1 MEINIY
7 KQSGTIRVIV
17 SPADSSATNEELMS
31 DTVLTLSFTHYEY
44 IRLKVNDYVDFLG
57 KRYWLLKN
65 YRPVKKSSIEY
76 QYDVKFYGIESKLKK
91 ALVLKMVDG
100 DNSTAFSLND
110 SPAQHL
116 QLIVDNMNRITGS
129 AVWRIGQVV
138 DSENVNIEYDCIS
151 CFDGLGK
158 LAETVKT
165 EWWVEGYTMNLCR
178 CEHGDMLELGYGKGL
193 LNVSKDSND
202 NVPFFTR
209 LYPIG
214 STRNIDPK
222 VYGSNRLRLPGGA
235 RYVEQN
241 TDLGIVEY
249 SEEAAFQH
257 IYPRRIGHV
266 GVVRHERRT
275 IDGEEREIY
284 FFTDPE
290 LPFNPD
296 DYQIAGKVLMMK
308 FQSGELNGQEF
319 EVNWHA
325 DTKEFEIINQ
335 YPYENQQLPGGK
347 LIPHTGDEC
356 VLYNLRMP
364 EEYYP
369 LAEEELAD
377 TVAVFLKKYSIDTAV
392 YKAPTDY
399 IYFAERE
406 INLKLGRR
414 VRLYSEY
421 FDSGYQDSR
430 VVSISRKLNNPT
442 EMNIGCSLAVS
453 STKQRKMEN
462 NITEIQAAFKEQLKK
477 DVLQVLKSWDSADP
491 SEYNVFSAR
500 RSMREFLL
508 KNQPDEAKAYINF
521 QRALGV
527 CGKLFNDILRV
538 GDKLEASNQSVYSSL
553 RTDKEIEAAI
563 EELGDIYLRKDIEDT
578 ARELIHFLKGIDV
591 KGAGVFHDS
600 LNSPDFLSGFL
611 NGKGWAI
618 LIREVMNVAGAK
630 EKKSYA
636 EFDEVT
642 IRGALRVFE
651 MIINQLK
658 GEGDNSVFSG
668 MMKVD
673 HVDLDNKKIFLDTG
687 GGLLY
692 NPFWV
697 NDCLECQ
704 RYGGRPSAGND
715 YNVTKHYEL
724 VVSGTGMGSDSDGE
738 NRLDWITYNTFS
750 GNEADIKKGDV
761 LVRMD
766 NLTNPDRKGIIMNTT
781 VGAFAPY
788 IDVLYGAKTDPDD
801 AVKSRVGNLAGIYNT
816 WFGWLKGFGAFIQ
829 NLYAIGEFHFQNG
842 ENIQTR
848 LDMMEN
854 LFRVDMQNKAYNMSE
869 KDNFLKN
876 ASFTENMDGWQREN
890 VIRAYTAG
898 GKLLMFNRNLFAE
911 KEKVASIVNL
921 EGRNVL
927 RIKNS
932 GIRQANADVR
942 KPEPATSVLYLT
954 FKYICK
960 SAGTLTVGFEG
971 SAQGEGR
978 LPFVQVEL
986 AESIETESL
995 EYTGTWDGVGDFV
1008 LKFTG
1013 DVYIDVLAL
1022 TNRPLDDFKIEVG
1035 TKFEQTAE
1043 KIALLGERIDHT
1055 NKTVTDLGIELN
1067 AAKESIRLWGEKT
1080 DKINATVTQIGLDL
1094 DMTREKLDLY
1104 VKKTDDINN
1113 SVADLGLR
1121 MKAAEGELEL
1131 FSKFE
1136 NKANG
1141 LLTSLGT
1148 RMNSAEGTLETYA
1161 TRLNNLD
1168 GTVVSLGTRMNVAEG
1183 TLETYATR
1191 LNSLNGTTISLGNRM
1206 SAAEGTLNTYVNKTN
1221 TLDGSLTSL
1230 GTRMNAVE
1238 KKFTNYVLTDT
1249 FRAAV
1254 GDINVTLNR
1263 HWSAIEQTDR
1273 NLLLSI
1279 NKSTGYPLNKDI
1291 KFLKGLN
1298 GISRYNNSGGETVT
1312 VKRLCVYSGN
1322 AIPSGSNYP
1331 AIGWTTDTV
1340 RATHVGDV
1348 FYNSSSGKW
1357 YSYTSSY
1364 TWQEG
1369 TPEFGTVS
1377 TEQEAIIRI
1386 KKIAGS
1392 SSPGLGGFTFNTQTR
1407 ANAVFEVRF
1416 TAKIPT
1422 GYQLNF
1428 ASNATGNNSRTM
1440 WITDSVGTDGWKEYR
1455 YQVFC
1460 GDSGSFSTTNFF
1472 YLTKDVP
1479 TGQTNDDYNTTVT
1492 WYLKEATVF
1501 DLSGYEDPVTY
1512 INLTE
1517 DLAKIKAKRI
1527 EFEGLVTAN
1536 EYFKILEDGSVESR
1550 KGTFKNVIVQ
1560 GSIRSPFVRETDS
1573 IVIGGEQS
1581 THDNVAALAGGGG
1594 WVTAGELE
1602 WDINQSGRRMCI
1614 TNYRWGNQISEGVIE
1629 YDAPSGKYFYE
1640 DGIGKIKLSLS
1651 RECVELMGYGT
1662 STQFYGWI
1670 VLNRINLMTSKRYGR
1685 KLNVLAQGIV
1695 SGNNKGASI
1704 NYKTFDGTT
1713 LSVTRNGEGIYTV
1726 YIPSVWGL
1734 LSGSYLVMLSG
1745 YGYAYNATSDIKAT
1759 LFSTDATSFVVHTS
1773 DDASRNDGSF
1783 MFQIINLNDWN

>member
-1 MEINIY
+1 MEVNIY
-7 KQSGTIRVIV
+7 KQNGTIRATV
-17 SPADSSATNEELMS
+17 SPADSAATNEELMA

-116 QLIVDNMNRITGS
+116 QLFVDNMNRITGS
-129 AVWRIGQVV
+129 DVWAIGQVV
-138 DSENVNIEYDCIS
+138 DSENVNIEYDCVS

-158 LAETVKT
+158 LADATKT
-165 EWWVEGYTMNLCR
+165 EWWVEGYTLNLCR
-178 CEHGDMLELGYGKGL
+178 CEHGDMLELGYGQGL

-202 NVPFFTR
+202 NAPFFTR

-222 VYGSNRLRLPGGA
+222 VYGGSRLHLPGGA
-235 RYVEQN
+235 QYVEQN
-241 TDLGIVEY
+241 TDLGVVEY
-249 SEEAAFQH
+249 SEETAFSG
-257 IYPRRIGHV
+257 IYPRRVGQV
-266 GVVRHERRT
+266 GVVRHEPRT
-275 IDGEEREIY
+275 IEGEEREIY
-284 FFTDPE
+284 YFTDPG
-290 LPFNPD
+290 LTFNPN
-296 DYQIAGKVLMMK
+296 DYEIGGLVKMVK
-308 FQSGELNGQEF
+308 FQSGELNGQDF
-319 EVNWHA
+319 EVNWNN

-347 LIPHTGDEC
+347 LIPHTGNDY

-364 EEYYP
+364 EEYYG
-369 LAEEELAD
+369 LAEKELAD
-377 TVAVFLKKYSIDTAV
+377 AVTEYLKTYSIDTAV

-399 IYFAERE
+399 VYFMEKE

-453 STKQRKMEN
+453 STKLSKMEN
-462 NITEIQAAFKEQLKK
+462 NITEIQAAFKEQLNK
-477 DVLQVLKSWDSADP
+477 DVLQILKSWDSADP

-521 QRALGV
+521 MRGLGV

-563 EELGDIYLRKDIEDT
+563 EELGDKFLRKDIEDT

-673 HVDLDNKKIFLDTG
+673 HVDLENKKIYFDTG

-697 NDCLECQ
+697 DDCLECQ

-724 VVSGTGMGSDSDGE
+724 VVSGTGMGSDTDGE

-750 GNEADIKKGDV
+750 GNVADIKKGDV

-788 IDVLYGAKTDPDD
+788 IDVLYGAKTDPDN
-801 AVKSRVGNLAGIYNT
+801 AVKSRVGNLAGIYNA

-854 LFRVDMQNKAYNMSE
+854 LFRVDMQNKTYNMSE

-876 ASFTENMDGWQREN
+876 ASFTENLDGWQREN
-890 VIRAYTAG
+890 LIRAYTAG

-921 EGRNVL
+921 DGRNML

-954 FKYICK
+954 FKFICQ

-971 SAQGEGR
+971 STQGEGR

-986 AESIETESL
+986 AENIETQSL

-1013 DVYIDVLAL
+1013 DIYIDVLAL

-1055 NKTVTDLGIELN
+1055 DKTVTDLGIELN
-1067 AAKESIRLWGEKT
+1067 AAEESIRVWGEKT
-1080 DKINATVTQIGLDL
+1080 DKINSTVTQIGIDL
-1094 DMTREKLDLY
+1094 DMAEEKLNLY

-1113 SVADLGLR
+1113 TVADLGLR

-1136 NKANG
+1136 DKANG
-1141 LLTSLGT
+1141 LFTSLGT

-1161 TRLNNLD
+1161 TRLNSLD
-1168 GTVVSLGTRMNVAEG
+1168 
-1183 TLETYATR
+1183 
-1191 LNSLNGTTISLGNRM
+1191 GTTISLGNRM
-1206 SAAEGTLNTYVNKTN
+1206 STAEGTLNTYVNKTN
-1221 TLDGSLTSL
+1221 AIDGSLTSM

-1249 FRAAV
+1249 FNGTV

-1279 NKSTGYPLNKDI
+1279 NKSTGYPLNKDV

-1298 GISRYNNSGGETVT
+1298 GISRYNNSGGEAVTVT
-1312 VKRLCVYSGN
+1312 RYETATNSGVFQ
-1322 AIPSGSNYP
+1322 
-1331 AIGWTTDTV
+1331 V
-1340 RATHVGDV
+1340 RIQKVVG
-1348 FYNSSSGKW
+1348 N
-1357 YSYTSSY
+1357 
-1364 TWQEG
+1364 
-1369 TPEFGTVS
+1369 
-1377 TEQEAIIRI
+1377 
-1386 KKIAGS
+1386 
-1392 SSPGLGGFTFNTQTR
+1392 SSPGLGGFTFNTPTR
-1407 ANAVFEVRF
+1407 QNAVFEARF
-1416 TAKIPT
+1416 TANIPV
-1422 GYQLNF
+1422 GYRLNF
-1428 ASNATGNNSRTM
+1428 ASNATGDGGRSQ
-1440 WITDSVGTDGWKEYR
+1440 WITDNAGTGGWKEYR

-1460 GDSGSFSTTNFF
+1460 GASGSFSTTNFF

-1479 TGQTNDDYNTTVT
+1479 TGQTNNDYNTAVT
-1492 WYLKEATVF
+1492 WYLNEGTVF

-1527 EFEGLVTAN
+1527 ELEGLVTVN
-1536 EYFKILEDGSVESR
+1536 SKFKILQDGTIEAVDGKFS
-1550 KGTFKNVIVQ
+1550 GTLSGVTGSFKSLNCVNSEGKTVGGISFGSDGKMWFSGDMYHQ
-1560 GSIRSPFVRETDS
+1560 G
-1573 IVIGGEQS
+1573 
-1581 THDNVAALAGGGG
+1581 
-1594 WVTAGELE
+1594 
-1602 WDINQSGRRMCI
+1602 WDYTKNR
-1614 TNYRWGNQISEGVIE
+1614 NYRLYSTNIWCRGNFGASSRNTLVVLGS
-1629 YDAPSGKYFYE
+1629 YGYFYVNGLNTE
-1640 DGIGKIKLSLS
+1640 TGKVYVSLVS
-1651 RECVELMGYGT
+1651 AQSSNNETYYIIPLYGT
-1662 STQFYGWI
+1662 SGDAAGFPVDLVIIRTTGTYRYLLSGDKSQRVTVVNAHDQNNNIYIYSNGGKVQWNGGEIADCRNIEDFMTPVPATNLLGRGWI
-1670 VLNRINLMTSKRYGR
+1670 V
-1685 KLNVLAQGIV
+1685 
-1695 SGNNKGASI
+1695 GAFRDS
-1704 NYKTFDGTT
+1704 NW
-1713 LSVTRNGEGIYTV
+1713 S
-1726 YIPSVWGL
+1726 
-1734 LSGSYLVMLSG
+1734 
-1745 YGYAYNATSDIKAT
+1745 
-1759 LFSTDATSFVVHTS
+1759 
-1773 DDASRNDGSF
+1773 
-1783 MFQIINLNDWN
+1783 

>member
-1 MEINIY
+1 MEVNIY
-7 KQSGTIRVIV
+7 KQNGTVRAVV
-17 SPADSSATNEELMS
+17 SPADSAATNEELMA
-31 DTVLTLSFTHYEY
+31 DTVLTLSFTHYDY

-116 QLIVDNMNRITGS
+116 QLFVDNMNRITGTD
-129 AVWRIGQVV
+129 VWRIGQVV

-158 LAETVKT
+158 LAEATKT

-178 CEHGDMLELGYGKGL
+178 CEHGDMLELGYGNGL

-202 NVPFFTR
+202 NAPFFTR

-222 VYGSNRLRLPGGA
+222 VYGSSRLHLPGSA
-235 RYVEQN
+235 QYVEQN

-249 SEEAAFQH
+249 SEETAFSD
-257 IYPRRIGHV
+257 IYPRRVGQV
-266 GVVRHERRT
+266 GVVRHEPRT
-275 IDGEEREIY
+275 IEGEEREIY
-284 FFTDPE
+284 YFTDPG
-290 LPFNPD
+290 LTFNPN
-296 DYQIAGKVLMMK
+296 DYEIGGLVKMVK
-308 FQSGELNGQEF
+308 FQSGELNGQDF
-319 EVNWHA
+319 EVNWNSE
-325 DTKEFEIINQ
+325 TKEFEIINQ

-347 LIPHTGDEC
+347 LIPKTGNDY
-356 VLYNLRMP
+356 VLYNVRMP
-364 EEYYP
+364 EEYYR
-369 LAEEELAD
+369 LAEEELAAA
-377 TVAVFLKKYSIDTAV
+377 VAEYLKTYSIDTAV

-399 IYFAERE
+399 IYFLEKE
-406 INLKLGRR
+406 ISLKLGRR

-421 FDSGYQDSR
+421 FDNGYQDSR
-430 VVSISRKLNNPT
+430 VVSISRKVNNPT

-453 STKQRKMEN
+453 STKLSKMEN
-462 NITEIQAAFKEQLKK
+462 NITEIQAAFKEQLNK

-500 RSMREFLL
+500 RSMKEFLL

-563 EELGDIYLRKDIEDT
+563 EELGDKYLRKDIEDT
-578 ARELIHFLKGIDV
+578 AKELIHFLKGIDV

-673 HVDLDNKKIFLDTG
+673 HVDLENKKIYLDTG

-715 YNVTKHYEL
+715 YNVTKHYEM
-724 VVSGTGMGSDSDGE
+724 VVSDTGMGSDTDGE

-750 GNEADIKKGDV
+750 GNVADIEKGDV

-788 IDVLYGAKTDPDD
+788 IDVLYGAKTDPDN

-829 NLYAIGEFHFQNG
+829 NLYAIGEFHFKNG

-854 LFRVDMQNKAYNMSE
+854 LFRVDMQNKTYNMSE

-876 ASFTENMDGWQREN
+876 ASFTENMDGWKREN

-921 EGRNVL
+921 DGRNVL

-932 GIRQANADVR
+932 GIRQVNADVR
-942 KPEPATSVLYLT
+942 KPEPATSALYLT

-971 SAQGEGR
+971 SAQGDGR

-986 AESIETESL
+986 SESVETQSL

-1022 TNRPLDDFKIEVG
+1022 TNRPLEDFKIEVG

-1055 NKTVTDLGIELN
+1055 DKTVTDLGIELN
-1067 AAKESIRLWGEKT
+1067 AAEESIRLWGEKT
-1080 DKINATVTQIGLDL
+1080 DKINATVTQIGIDL
-1094 DMTREKLDLY
+1094 DMAEAKLDLY
-1104 VKKTDDINN
+1104 VTKTDDINN
-1113 SVADLGLR
+1113 TVADLGLR
-1121 MKAAEGELEL
+1121 MKAAEGELDL

-1136 NKANG
+1136 DKANG
-1141 LLTSLGT
+1141 LLTNLGT
-1148 RMNSAEGTLETYA
+1148 RMNSAEGTLE
-1161 TRLNNLD
+1161 N
-1168 GTVVSLGTRMNVAEG
+1168 
-1183 TLETYATR
+1183 YATR
-1191 LNSLNGTTISLGNRM
+1191 LNSLDGTTTSLGNRM
-1206 SAAEGTLNTYVNKTN
+1206 NAAEGTLNTYVNKTN
-1221 TLDGSLTSL
+1221 AIDGSLTSM

-1249 FRAAV
+1249 FNGTV

-1279 NKSTGYPLNKDI
+1279 NKSTGYPLNKDV
-1291 KFLKGLN
+1291 KFVKGMN
-1298 GISRYNNSGGETVT
+1298 GVSRYNNSGGEAVT
-1312 VKRLCVYSGN
+1312 VKRLCIHSGSSV
-1322 AIPSGSNYP
+1322 PSGSNYP
-1331 AIGWTTDTV
+1331 AAGWTTDAV

-1357 YSYTSSY
+1357 YSYTTSY

-1369 TPEFGTVS
+1369 NPEFGTVS

-1386 KKIAGS
+1386 KKVAGS
-1392 SSPGLGGFTFNTQTR
+1392 SSPGLGGSTFSTLTR
-1407 ANAVFEVRF
+1407 ADAVFEARF
-1416 TAKIPT
+1416 TAKIPA
-1422 GYQLNF
+1422 GYRLNF
-1428 ASNATGNNSRTM
+1428 ASNGTGDGGRSQ
-1440 WITDSVGTDGWKEYR
+1440 WITDNAGTGGWKEYR
-1455 YQVFC
+1455 HQVFC
-1460 GDSGSFSTTNFF
+1460 GASGSFSSTNFF

-1479 TGQTNDDYNTTVT
+1479 TGQTNNDYNTAVT

-1527 EFEGLVTAN
+1527 ELEGLITAN
-1536 EYFKILEDGSVESR
+1536 DNFKVLLDGSIETKNAKIAGYIYCPFISIDESDA
-1550 KGTFKNVIVQ
+1550 ILQ
-1560 GSIRSPFVRETDS
+1560 GSAAMWQNTYLLNTNLYLDVTFNTVILPVAERYAGARVLLMDSHFIKTRTWTPPTRIKTQDGSAIYSGLFCSMSSNKTHAADYITIDAGVVELILQKIPDRNYITGET
-1573 IVIGGEQS
+1573 IEY
-1581 THDNVAALAGGGG
+1581 T
-1594 WVTAGELE
+1594 
-1602 WDINQSGRRMCI
+1602 
-1614 TNYRWGNQISEGVIE
+1614 YRWVLISNSCRDLFL
-1629 YDAPSGKYFYE
+1629 DADY
-1640 DGIGKIKLSLS
+1640 
-1651 RECVELMGYGT
+1651 
-1662 STQFYGWI
+1662 
-1670 VLNRINLMTSKRYGR
+1670 
-1685 KLNVLAQGIV
+1685 
-1695 SGNNKGASI
+1695 
-1704 NYKTFDGTT
+1704 
-1713 LSVTRNGEGIYTV
+1713 
-1726 YIPSVWGL
+1726 
-1734 LSGSYLVMLSG
+1734 
-1745 YGYAYNATSDIKAT
+1745 
-1759 LFSTDATSFVVHTS
+1759 
-1773 DDASRNDGSF
+1773 
-1783 MFQIINLNDWN
+1783 

>member
-7 KQSGTIRVIV
+7 KQNGTIRATV
-17 SPADSSATNEELMS
+17 SPADSAATNEELMS

-116 QLIVDNMNRITGS
+116 QLFVDNMNRITGS
-129 AVWRIGQVV
+129 DVWAIGQVV
-138 DSENVNIEYDCIS
+138 DSANVNIEYDCVS

-158 LAETVKT
+158 LAEATKT
-165 EWWVEGYTMNLCR
+165 EWWVEGYTLNLCR
-178 CEHGDMLELGYGKGL
+178 CEHGDMLELGYGMGL

-202 NVPFFTR
+202 NAPFFTR

-214 STRNIDPK
+214 STRNIDSK
-222 VYGSNRLRLPGGA
+222 TYGSSRLHLPGGA
-235 RYVEQN
+235 QYVEQN

-249 SEEAAFQH
+249 SEEAAFSG
-257 IYPRRIGHV
+257 IYPRRVGQV
-266 GVVRHERRT
+266 GVVRHEART
-275 IDGEEREIY
+275 IEGEEREIY
-284 FFTDPE
+284 FFTDPG
-290 LPFNPD
+290 LTFNPN
-296 DYQIAGKVLMMK
+296 DYEIGGLVKMVK
-308 FQSGELNGQEF
+308 FQSGELNGQDF
-319 EVNWHA
+319 EVNWNN

-335 YPYENQQLPGGK
+335 YPYENQQLPGGR
-347 LIPHTGDEC
+347 LIPHTGNDY
-356 VLYNLRMP
+356 VLYNIRMP
-364 EEYYP
+364 EEYYR
-369 LAEEELAD
+369 LAEKELAD
-377 TVAVFLKKYSIDTAV
+377 AVAEFLKTYSIDTAV

-399 IYFAERE
+399 IYFQEKE

-430 VVSISRKLNNPT
+430 VVSISRKVNNPT

-453 STKQRKMEN
+453 STKLSKMEN
-462 NITEIQAAFKEQLKK
+462 NITEIQAAFKEQLNK

-521 QRALGV
+521 MRGLGV

-563 EELGDIYLRKDIEDT
+563 EELDDKYLRKDIEDT

-600 LNSPDFLSGFL
+600 VNSPDFLSGFL

-618 LIREVMNVAGAK
+618 LMREVLNVAGAK

-651 MIINQLK
+651 LIINQLK

-673 HVDLDNKKIFLDTG
+673 HVDLENKKIYFDTG

-697 NDCLECQ
+697 DDCLECQ
-704 RYGGRPSAGND
+704 RFGGRPSAGND

-724 VVSGTGMGSDSDGE
+724 VVSATGMGSDSDGE

-766 NLTNPDRKGIIMNTT
+766 NLTNSDRKGIIMNTT

-788 IDVLYGAKTDPDD
+788 IDVLYGAKTDPNN

-829 NLYAIGEFHFQNG
+829 NLYAIGEFHFKNG

-854 LFRVDMQNKAYNMSE
+854 LFRVDMQNKTYNMSE

-876 ASFTENMDGWQREN
+876 ASFTENLDGWAREN
-890 VIRAYTAG
+890 VIRTYTAG
-898 GKLLMFNRNLFAE
+898 GKLLMFNRNLYAQ
-911 KEKVASIVNL
+911 KEKVAGIVNL
-921 EGRNVL
+921 DGRNML

-978 LPFVQVEL
+978 LPFIQAEL
-986 AESIETESL
+986 TESVETESL

-1022 TNRPLDDFKIEVG
+1022 TNRPLEDFKIEVG

-1043 KIALLGERIDHT
+1043 KIALLGERIDNT
-1055 NKTVTDLGIELN
+1055 NKTVTNLGIELN
-1067 AAKESIRLWGEKT
+1067 AANENIRLWGEKT
-1080 DKINATVTQIGLDL
+1080 DKINSTVTQIGIDL
-1094 DMTREKLDLY
+1094 DMAEETLGLY

-1113 SVADLGLR
+1113 TVADLGLR
-1121 MKAAEGELEL
+1121 MQAAEGELEL

-1136 NKANG
+1136 DKANG
-1141 LLTSLGT
+1141 LFTNLGT

-1161 TRLNNLD
+1161 TRLNSLD
-1168 GTVVSLGTRMNVAEG
+1168 GT
-1183 TLETYATR
+1183 
-1191 LNSLNGTTISLGNRM
+1191 TTSLGNRM
-1206 SAAEGTLNTYVNKTN
+1206 SAAEGTLTTYVNKTN
-1221 TLDGSLTSL
+1221 AIDGSLTSM
-1230 GTRMNAVE
+1230 GSRMNAVE

-1249 FRAAV
+1249 FNGTV

-1279 NKSTGYPLNKDI
+1279 NKATGYPLNKDV
-1291 KFLKGLN
+1291 KFVKGMN

-1312 VKRLCVYSGN
+1312 VTRYETAANSGVFQ
-1322 AIPSGSNYP
+1322 
-1331 AIGWTTDTV
+1331 V
-1340 RATHVGDV
+1340 RIQKVVG
-1348 FYNSSSGKW
+1348 N
-1357 YSYTSSY
+1357 
-1364 TWQEG
+1364 
-1369 TPEFGTVS
+1369 
-1377 TEQEAIIRI
+1377 
-1386 KKIAGS
+1386 
-1392 SSPGLGGFTFNTQTR
+1392 SSPGLGGFTFSTPTR
-1407 ANAVFEVRF
+1407 VNAVFEARF
-1416 TAKIPT
+1416 TANIPK
-1422 GYQLNF
+1422 GYRLNF
-1428 ASNATGNNSRTM
+1428 ASNATGNNGRSQ
-1440 WITDSVGTDGWKEYR
+1440 WITDNAGTGDWKEYR

-1479 TGQTNDDYNTTVT
+1479 TGQTNNDYNTAVT

-1527 EFEGLVTAN
+1527 ELEGAVTVN
-1536 EYFKILEDGSVESR
+1536 SKFKVLQDGTIEAVDGKFS
-1550 KGTFKNVIVQ
+1550 GTLTGVTGSFKSLNCVNSEGKTVGGISFGTDGKMWFSGDMYHQ
-1560 GSIRSPFVRETDS
+1560 GYDYTNKRSYRLYSSDLWCRGNF
-1573 IVIGGEQS
+1573 G
-1581 THDNVAALAGGGG
+1581 A
-1594 WVTAGELE
+1594 
-1602 WDINQSGRRMCI
+1602 SGRN
-1614 TNYRWGNQISEGVIE
+1614 TLVVLGSYG
-1629 YDAPSGKYFYE
+1629 YFYVNGLNTE
-1640 DGIGKIKLSLS
+1640 TGKVYVSLVS
-1651 RECVELMGYGT
+1651 AQSSAKETYYTIPLYGT
-1662 STQFYGWI
+1662 SGDAAGFPVDLVI
-1670 VLNRINLMTSKRYGR
+1670 IRTSGTYRY
-1685 KLNVLAQGIV
+1685 
-1695 SGNNKGASI
+1695 
-1704 NYKTFDGTT
+1704 
-1713 LSVTRNGEGIYTV
+1713 
-1726 YIPSVWGL
+1726 L
-1734 LSGSYLVMLSG
+1734 LSGDKSQRVTVV
-1745 YGYAYNATSDIKAT
+1745 NAHVQNNNIYIYSNGEKVQWHGGEIAECRNIEDFMTPVPAT
-1759 LFSTDATSFVVHTS
+1759 NLLG
-1773 DDASRNDGSF
+1773 RGW
-1783 MFQIINLNDWN
+1783 IIGAFRDSNWS

>member
-7 KQSGTIRVIV
+7 KQNGTIRVTV
-17 SPADSSATNEELMS
+17 SPADSAATNEELMS

-116 QLIVDNMNRITGS
+116 QLFVDNMNRITGS
-129 AVWRIGQVV
+129 DVWAIGQVV
-138 DSENVNIEYDCIS
+138 DSANVNIEYDCVS

-158 LAETVKT
+158 LAEATKT
-165 EWWVEGYTMNLCR
+165 EWWVEGYTLNLCR
-178 CEHGDMLELGYGKGL
+178 CEHGDMLELGYGMGL

-202 NVPFFTR
+202 NAPFFTR

-214 STRNIDPK
+214 STRNIDSK
-222 VYGSNRLRLPGGA
+222 TYGSSRLHLPGGA
-235 RYVEQN
+235 QYVEQN

-249 SEEAAFQH
+249 SEEAAFSG
-257 IYPRRIGHV
+257 IYPRRVGQV
-266 GVVRHERRT
+266 GVVRHEART
-275 IDGEEREIY
+275 IEGEEREIY
-284 FFTDPE
+284 FFTDPG
-290 LPFNPD
+290 LTFNPN
-296 DYQIAGKVLMMK
+296 DYEIGGLVKMVK
-308 FQSGELNGQEF
+308 FQSGELNGQDF
-319 EVNWHA
+319 EVNWNN

-335 YPYENQQLPGGK
+335 YPYENQQLPGGR
-347 LIPHTGDEC
+347 LIPHTGNDY
-356 VLYNLRMP
+356 VLYNIRMP
-364 EEYYP
+364 EEYYR
-369 LAEEELAD
+369 LAEKELAD
-377 TVAVFLKKYSIDTAV
+377 AVAEFLKTYSIDTAV

-399 IYFAERE
+399 IYFQEKE

-430 VVSISRKLNNPT
+430 VVSISRKVNNPT

-453 STKQRKMEN
+453 STKLSKMEN
-462 NITEIQAAFKEQLKK
+462 NITEIQAAFKEQLNK

-500 RSMREFLL
+500 RSIREFLL

-521 QRALGV
+521 MRGLGV

-563 EELGDIYLRKDIEDT
+563 EELDDKYLRKDIEDT

-600 LNSPDFLSGFL
+600 VNSPDFLSGFL

-618 LIREVMNVAGAK
+618 LMREVLNVAGAK

-651 MIINQLK
+651 LIINQLK

-673 HVDLDNKKIFLDTG
+673 HVDLENKKIYFDTG

-697 NDCLECQ
+697 DDCLECQ
-704 RYGGRPSAGND
+704 RFGGRPSAGND

-724 VVSGTGMGSDSDGE
+724 VVSATGMGSDSDGE

-766 NLTNPDRKGIIMNTT
+766 NLTNSDRKGIIMNTT

-788 IDVLYGAKTDPDD
+788 IDVLYGAKTDPNN

-829 NLYAIGEFHFQNG
+829 NLYAIGEFHFKNG

-854 LFRVDMQNKAYNMSE
+854 LFRVDMQNKTYNMSE

-876 ASFTENMDGWQREN
+876 ASFTENLDGWAREN
-890 VIRAYTAG
+890 VIRTYTAG
-898 GKLLMFNRNLFAE
+898 GKLLMFNRNLYAQ
-911 KEKVASIVNL
+911 KEKVAGIVNL
-921 EGRNVL
+921 DGRNML

-978 LPFVQVEL
+978 LPFIQAEL
-986 AESIETESL
+986 TESVETESL

-1022 TNRPLDDFKIEVG
+1022 TNRPLEDFKIEVG

-1043 KIALLGERIDHT
+1043 KIALLGERIDNT
-1055 NKTVTDLGIELN
+1055 NKTVTNLGIELN
-1067 AAKESIRLWGEKT
+1067 AANENIRLWGEKT
-1080 DKINATVTQIGLDL
+1080 DKINSTVTQIGIDL
-1094 DMTREKLDLY
+1094 DMAEETLGLY

-1113 SVADLGLR
+1113 TVADLGLR
-1121 MKAAEGELEL
+1121 MQAAEGELEL

-1136 NKANG
+1136 DKANG
-1141 LLTSLGT
+1141 LFTNLGT

-1161 TRLNNLD
+1161 TRLNSLD
-1168 GTVVSLGTRMNVAEG
+1168 GT
-1183 TLETYATR
+1183 
-1191 LNSLNGTTISLGNRM
+1191 TTSLGNRM
-1206 SAAEGTLNTYVNKTN
+1206 SAAEGTLTTYVNKTN
-1221 TLDGSLTSL
+1221 AIDGSLTSM
-1230 GTRMNAVE
+1230 GSRMNAVE

-1249 FRAAV
+1249 FNGTV

-1279 NKSTGYPLNKDI
+1279 NKATGYPLNKDV
-1291 KFLKGLN
+1291 KFVKGMN

-1312 VKRLCVYSGN
+1312 VTRYETAANSGVFQ
-1322 AIPSGSNYP
+1322 
-1331 AIGWTTDTV
+1331 V
-1340 RATHVGDV
+1340 RIQKVVG
-1348 FYNSSSGKW
+1348 N
-1357 YSYTSSY
+1357 
-1364 TWQEG
+1364 
-1369 TPEFGTVS
+1369 
-1377 TEQEAIIRI
+1377 
-1386 KKIAGS
+1386 
-1392 SSPGLGGFTFNTQTR
+1392 SSPGLGGFTFSTPTR
-1407 ANAVFEVRF
+1407 VNAVFEARF
-1416 TAKIPT
+1416 TANIPK
-1422 GYQLNF
+1422 GYRLNF
-1428 ASNATGNNSRTM
+1428 ASNATGNNGRSQ
-1440 WITDSVGTDGWKEYR
+1440 WITDNAGTGDWKEYR

-1479 TGQTNDDYNTTVT
+1479 TGQTNNDYNTAVT

-1527 EFEGLVTAN
+1527 ELEGAVTVN
-1536 EYFKILEDGSVESR
+1536 SKFKVLQDGTIEAVDGKFS
-1550 KGTFKNVIVQ
+1550 GTLTGVTGSFKSLNCVNSEGKTVGGISFGTDGKMWFSGDMYHQ
-1560 GSIRSPFVRETDS
+1560 GYDYTNKRSYRLYSSDLWCRGNF
-1573 IVIGGEQS
+1573 G
-1581 THDNVAALAGGGG
+1581 A
-1594 WVTAGELE
+1594 
-1602 WDINQSGRRMCI
+1602 SGRN
-1614 TNYRWGNQISEGVIE
+1614 TLVVLGSYG
-1629 YDAPSGKYFYE
+1629 YFYVNGLNTE
-1640 DGIGKIKLSLS
+1640 TGKVYVSLVS
-1651 RECVELMGYGT
+1651 AQSSAKETYYTIPLYGT
-1662 STQFYGWI
+1662 SGDAAGFPVDLVI
-1670 VLNRINLMTSKRYGR
+1670 IRTSGTYRY
-1685 KLNVLAQGIV
+1685 
-1695 SGNNKGASI
+1695 
-1704 NYKTFDGTT
+1704 
-1713 LSVTRNGEGIYTV
+1713 
-1726 YIPSVWGL
+1726 L
-1734 LSGSYLVMLSG
+1734 LSGDKSQRVTVV
-1745 YGYAYNATSDIKAT
+1745 NAHDQNNNIYIYSNGEKVQWHGGEIAECRNIEEFMTPVPAT
-1759 LFSTDATSFVVHTS
+1759 NLLG
-1773 DDASRNDGSF
+1773 RGW
-1783 MFQIINLNDWN
+1783 IIGAFRDSNWS

>member
-7 KQSGTIRVIV
+7 KQNGTIRATV
-17 SPADSSATNEELMS
+17 SPADSAATNEELMS

-116 QLIVDNMNRITGS
+116 QLFVDNMNRITGS
-129 AVWRIGQVV
+129 DVWAIGQVV
-138 DSENVNIEYDCIS
+138 DSANVNIEYDCVS

-158 LAETVKT
+158 LAEATKT
-165 EWWVEGYTMNLCR
+165 EWWVEGYTLNLCR
-178 CEHGDMLELGYGKGL
+178 CEHGDMLELGYGMGL

-202 NVPFFTR
+202 NAPFFTR

-214 STRNIDPK
+214 STRNIDSK
-222 VYGSNRLRLPGGA
+222 TYGSSRLHLPGGA
-235 RYVEQN
+235 QYVEQN

-249 SEEAAFQH
+249 SEEAAFSG
-257 IYPRRIGHV
+257 IYPRRVGQV
-266 GVVRHERRT
+266 GVVRHEART
-275 IDGEEREIY
+275 IEGEEREIY
-284 FFTDPE
+284 FFTDPG
-290 LPFNPD
+290 LTFNPN
-296 DYQIAGKVLMMK
+296 DYEIGGLVKMVK
-308 FQSGELNGQEF
+308 FQSGELNGQDF
-319 EVNWHA
+319 EVNWNN

-335 YPYENQQLPGGK
+335 YPYENQQLPGGR
-347 LIPHTGDEC
+347 LIPHTGNDY
-356 VLYNLRMP
+356 VLYNIRMP
-364 EEYYP
+364 EEYYR
-369 LAEEELAD
+369 LAEKELAD
-377 TVAVFLKKYSIDTAV
+377 AVAEFLKTYSIDTAV

-399 IYFAERE
+399 IYFQEKE

-430 VVSISRKLNNPT
+430 VVSISRKVNNPT

-453 STKQRKMEN
+453 STKLSKMEN
-462 NITEIQAAFKEQLKK
+462 NITEIQAAFKEQLNK

-521 QRALGV
+521 MRGLGV

-563 EELGDIYLRKDIEDT
+563 EELDDKYLRKDIEDT

-600 LNSPDFLSGFL
+600 VNSPDFLSGFL

-618 LIREVMNVAGAK
+618 LMREVLNVAGAK

-651 MIINQLK
+651 LIINQLK

-673 HVDLDNKKIFLDTG
+673 HVDLENKKIYFDTG

-697 NDCLECQ
+697 DDCLECQ
-704 RYGGRPSAGND
+704 RFGGRPSAGND

-724 VVSGTGMGSDSDGE
+724 VVSATGMGSDSDGE

-766 NLTNPDRKGIIMNTT
+766 NLTNSDRKGIIMNTT

-788 IDVLYGAKTDPDD
+788 IDVLYGAKTDPNN

-829 NLYAIGEFHFQNG
+829 NLYAIGEFHFKNG

-854 LFRVDMQNKAYNMSE
+854 LFRVDMQNKTYNMSE

-876 ASFTENMDGWQREN
+876 ASFTENLDGWAREN
-890 VIRAYTAG
+890 VIRTYTAG
-898 GKLLMFNRNLFAE
+898 GKLLMFNRNLYAQ
-911 KEKVASIVNL
+911 KEKVAGIVNL
-921 EGRNVL
+921 DGRNML

-978 LPFVQVEL
+978 LPFIQAEL
-986 AESIETESL
+986 TESVETESL

-1022 TNRPLDDFKIEVG
+1022 TNRPLEDFKIEVG

-1043 KIALLGERIDHT
+1043 KIALLGERIDNT
-1055 NKTVTDLGIELN
+1055 NKTVTNLGIELN
-1067 AAKESIRLWGEKT
+1067 AANENIRLWGEKT
-1080 DKINATVTQIGLDL
+1080 DKINSTVTQIGIDL
-1094 DMTREKLDLY
+1094 DMAEETLGLY

-1113 SVADLGLR
+1113 TVADLGLR
-1121 MKAAEGELEL
+1121 MQAAEGELEL

-1136 NKANG
+1136 DKANG
-1141 LLTSLGT
+1141 LFTNLGT

-1161 TRLNNLD
+1161 TRLNSLD
-1168 GTVVSLGTRMNVAEG
+1168 GT
-1183 TLETYATR
+1183 
-1191 LNSLNGTTISLGNRM
+1191 TTSLGNRM
-1206 SAAEGTLNTYVNKTN
+1206 SAAEGTLTTYVNKTN
-1221 TLDGSLTSL
+1221 AIDGSLTSM
-1230 GTRMNAVE
+1230 GSRMNAVE

-1249 FRAAV
+1249 FNGTV

-1279 NKSTGYPLNKDI
+1279 NKATGYPLNKDV
-1291 KFLKGLN
+1291 KFVKGMN

-1312 VKRLCVYSGN
+1312 VTRYETAANSGVFQ
-1322 AIPSGSNYP
+1322 
-1331 AIGWTTDTV
+1331 V
-1340 RATHVGDV
+1340 RIQKVVG
-1348 FYNSSSGKW
+1348 N
-1357 YSYTSSY
+1357 
-1364 TWQEG
+1364 
-1369 TPEFGTVS
+1369 
-1377 TEQEAIIRI
+1377 
-1386 KKIAGS
+1386 
-1392 SSPGLGGFTFNTQTR
+1392 SSPGLGGFTFSTPTR
-1407 ANAVFEVRF
+1407 VNAVFEARF
-1416 TAKIPT
+1416 TANIPK
-1422 GYQLNF
+1422 GYRLNF
-1428 ASNATGNNSRTM
+1428 ASNATGNNGRSQ
-1440 WITDSVGTDGWKEYR
+1440 WITDNAGTGDWKEYR

-1479 TGQTNDDYNTTVT
+1479 TGQTNNDYNTAVT

-1527 EFEGLVTAN
+1527 ELEGAVTVN
-1536 EYFKILEDGSVESR
+1536 SKFKVLQDGTIEAVDGKFS
-1550 KGTFKNVIVQ
+1550 GTLTGVTGSFKSLNCVNSEGKTVGGISFGTDGKMWFSGDMYHQ
-1560 GSIRSPFVRETDS
+1560 GYDYTNKRSYRLYSSDLWCRGNF
-1573 IVIGGEQS
+1573 G
-1581 THDNVAALAGGGG
+1581 A
-1594 WVTAGELE
+1594 
-1602 WDINQSGRRMCI
+1602 SGRN
-1614 TNYRWGNQISEGVIE
+1614 TLVVLGSYG
-1629 YDAPSGKYFYE
+1629 YFYVNGLNTE
-1640 DGIGKIKLSLS
+1640 TGKVYVSLVS
-1651 RECVELMGYGT
+1651 AQSSAKETYYTIPLYGT
-1662 STQFYGWI
+1662 SGDAAGFPVDLVI
-1670 VLNRINLMTSKRYGR
+1670 IRTSGTYRY
-1685 KLNVLAQGIV
+1685 
-1695 SGNNKGASI
+1695 
-1704 NYKTFDGTT
+1704 
-1713 LSVTRNGEGIYTV
+1713 
-1726 YIPSVWGL
+1726 L
-1734 LSGSYLVMLSG
+1734 LSGDKSQRVTVV
-1745 YGYAYNATSDIKAT
+1745 NAHDQNNNIYIYSNGEKVQWHGGEIAECRNIKDFMTPVPAT
-1759 LFSTDATSFVVHTS
+1759 NLLG
-1773 DDASRNDGSF
+1773 RGW
-1783 MFQIINLNDWN
+1783 IIGAFRDSNWS

>member
-1 MEINIY
+1 MEVNIY
-7 KQSGTIRVIV
+7 KQNGTVRAVV
-17 SPADSSATNEELMS
+17 SPADSATTNEELMA

-116 QLIVDNMNRITGS
+116 QLFVDNMNRITGS
-129 AVWRIGQVV
+129 DVWAIGQVV
-138 DSENVNIEYDCIS
+138 DSENVNIEYDCVS

-158 LAETVKT
+158 LAEATKT
-165 EWWVEGYTMNLCR
+165 EWWVEGYTLNLCR

-202 NVPFFTR
+202 NAPFFTR

-222 VYGSNRLRLPGGA
+222 VYGSSRLHLPGGA
-235 RYVEQN
+235 QYVEQN
-241 TDLGIVEY
+241 TDLGVVEY
-249 SEEAAFQH
+249 SEETAFSG
-257 IYPRRIGHV
+257 IYPRRVGQV
-266 GVVRHERRT
+266 GVVRHEPRT
-275 IDGEEREIY
+275 IEGEEREIY
-284 FFTDPE
+284 YFTDPG
-290 LPFNPD
+290 LTFNPN
-296 DYQIAGKVLMMK
+296 DYEIGGLVKMVK
-308 FQSGELNGQEF
+308 FQSGELNGQDF
-319 EVNWHA
+319 EVNWNN

-347 LIPHTGDEC
+347 LIPHTGNDY

-364 EEYYP
+364 DEYYR
-369 LAEEELAD
+369 LAEKELAD
-377 TVAVFLKKYSIDTAV
+377 AVAEYLKTYSIDTAV

-399 IYFAERE
+399 IYFLEKE

-430 VVSISRKLNNPT
+430 VVSISRKVNNPT

-453 STKQRKMEN
+453 STKLSKMEN
-462 NITEIQAAFKEQLKK
+462 NITEIQAAFKEQLNK

-521 QRALGV
+521 MRGLGV

-553 RTDKEIEAAI
+553 RTDKEIEKAI
-563 EELGDIYLRKDIEDT
+563 EELGDKYLRKDIEDT

-600 LNSPDFLSGFL
+600 VNSPDFLSGFL

-673 HVDLDNKKIFLDTG
+673 HVDLENKKIYLDTG

-697 NDCLECQ
+697 DDCLECQ

-724 VVSGTGMGSDSDGE
+724 VVSATGMGSDSDGE

-766 NLTNPDRKGIIMNTT
+766 NLTNSDRKGIIMNTT

-788 IDVLYGAKTDPDD
+788 IDVLYGAKTDPDN
-801 AVKSRVGNLAGIYNT
+801 AVKSRVGNLAGIYNM

-829 NLYAIGEFHFQNG
+829 NLYAIGEFHFKNG

-854 LFRVDMQNKAYNMSE
+854 LFRVDMQNKTYNMSE

-898 GKLLMFNRNLFAE
+898 GKLLMFNRNLFAQ
-911 KEKVASIVNL
+911 KEKVASIVNMD
-921 EGRNVL
+921 GRNVL

-954 FKYICK
+954 FKFICQ

-978 LPFVQVEL
+978 LPFVQEQL
-986 AESIETESL
+986 EESIETQSL
-995 EYTGTWDGVGDFV
+995 EYCGTWDGVGDFV

-1013 DVYIDVLAL
+1013 DIYIDVLAL

-1043 KIALLGERIDHT
+1043 KIALLGERIDRT
-1055 NKTVTDLGIELN
+1055 DKTVTDLGIELN
-1067 AAKESIRLWGEKT
+1067 AAEESIRVWGEKT
-1080 DKINATVTQIGLDL
+1080 DKINSTVTQIGIDL
-1094 DMTREKLDLY
+1094 DMAEEKLDLY
-1104 VKKTDDINN
+1104 VRKTDDINN
-1113 SVADLGLR
+1113 TVADLGLR
-1121 MKAAEGELEL
+1121 MVAAEGELEL

-1136 NKANG
+1136 DKANG
-1141 LLTSLGT
+1141 LFTSLGT

-1168 GTVVSLGTRMNVAEG
+1168 GT
-1183 TLETYATR
+1183 
-1191 LNSLNGTTISLGNRM
+1191 TISLGNRM
-1206 SAAEGTLNTYVNKTN
+1206 STAEGTLNTYVTKTN
-1221 TLDGSLTSL
+1221 AIDGSLTSM
-1230 GTRMNAVE
+1230 GTRMNSVE
-1238 KKFTNYVLTDT
+1238 RKFTNYVLTDT
-1249 FRAAV
+1249 FNGTV

-1279 NKSTGYPLNKDI
+1279 NKSTGYPLNKDV

-1298 GISRYNNSGGETVT
+1298 GISRYNNSGGEAVTVT
-1312 VKRLCVYSGN
+1312 RYETAPNSGVFQ
-1322 AIPSGSNYP
+1322 
-1331 AIGWTTDTV
+1331 V
-1340 RATHVGDV
+1340 RIQKVVG
-1348 FYNSSSGKW
+1348 N
-1357 YSYTSSY
+1357 
-1364 TWQEG
+1364 
-1369 TPEFGTVS
+1369 
-1377 TEQEAIIRI
+1377 
-1386 KKIAGS
+1386 
-1392 SSPGLGGFTFNTQTR
+1392 SSPGLGGFTFSTPTR
-1407 ANAVFEVRF
+1407 ANAVFEARF
-1416 TAKIPT
+1416 TANVPK
-1422 GYQLNF
+1422 GYRLNF
-1428 ASNATGNNSRTM
+1428 ASNATGDGGRSM
-1440 WITDSVGTDGWKEYR
+1440 WITDNAGTGDWKEYR

-1460 GDSGSFSTTNFF
+1460 GTSGSFSTTNFF
-1472 YLTKDVP
+1472 YLTRDGVV
-1479 TGQTNDDYNTTVT
+1479 NLDYYTEVT
-1492 WYLKEATVF
+1492 WYLKEGTIF

-1536 EYFKILEDGSVESR
+1536 NNFKVLGDGSIETKNAKIAGYLYCPFINIEESDA
-1550 KGTFKNVIVQ
+1550 ILQ
-1560 GSIRSPFVRETDS
+1560 GSPTDWYRYYLLNTNLYLNATFSTVILPIAERYAGARVLIMDSYFVKTRVPTPPTRIKTQDNS
-1573 IVIGGEQS
+1573 YIISGLFSALSGGKKNSAQYL
-1581 THDNVAALAGGGG
+1581 TID
-1594 WVTAGELE
+1594 
-1602 WDINQSGRRMCI
+1602 M
-1614 TNYRWGNQISEGVIE
+1614 GV
-1629 YDAPSGKYFYE
+1629 
-1640 DGIGKIKLSLS
+1640 
-1651 RECVELMGYGT
+1651 VELILQKIPNLDYNTGQVT
-1662 STQFYGWI
+1662 SYKYQW
-1670 VLNRINLMTSKRYGR
+1670 VLINNSCAH
-1685 KLNVLAQGIV
+1685 LA
-1695 SGNNKGASI
+1695 
-1704 NYKTFDGTT
+1704 
-1713 LSVTRNGEGIYTV
+1713 L
-1726 YIPSVWGL
+1726 
-1734 LSGSYLVMLSG
+1734 
-1745 YGYAYNATSDIKAT
+1745 
-1759 LFSTDATSFVVHTS
+1759 DA
-1773 DDASRNDGSF
+1773 DY
-1783 MFQIINLNDWN
+1783 

>member
-1 MEINIY
+1 MEVNIY
-7 KQSGTIRVIV
+7 KQNGTVRAVV
-17 SPADSSATNEELMS
+17 SPADSAATNEELMA

-76 QYDVKFYGIESKLKK
+76 QYDAKFYGIESKLKK

-116 QLIVDNMNRITGS
+116 QLFVDNMNRITGS
-129 AVWRIGQVV
+129 DVWRIGQVV

-158 LAETVKT
+158 LAEATKT
-165 EWWVEGYTMNLCR
+165 EWWVEGYTLNLCR
-178 CEHGDMLELGYGKGL
+178 CEHGDMLELGYGNGL

-202 NVPFFTR
+202 NAPFFTR

-222 VYGSNRLRLPGGA
+222 VYGSSRLHLPGGVQ
-235 RYVEQN
+235 YVEQN

-249 SEEAAFQH
+249 SEETAFSG
-257 IYPRRIGHV
+257 IYPRRVGHV
-266 GVVRHERRT
+266 GMVRHETRT
-275 IDGEEREIY
+275 IEGEEREIY

-290 LPFNPD
+290 MDFDPA
-296 DYQIAGKVLMMK
+296 DYEIGGLVKMVK
-308 FQSGELNGQEF
+308 FQSGELNGQDF
-319 EVNWHA
+319 EVNWNS

-347 LIPHTGDEC
+347 LIPKTGNDY
-356 VLYNLRMP
+356 VLYNIRMP
-364 EEYYP
+364 EKYYR
-369 LAEEELAD
+369 LAEEELAA
-377 TVAVFLKKYSIDTAV
+377 AVGEFLKTYSIDTAV

-399 IYFAERE
+399 VYFIEKE

-430 VVSISRKLNNPT
+430 VVSISRKVNNPT

-453 STKQRKMEN
+453 STKLSKMEN
-462 NITEIQAAFKEQLKK
+462 NITEIQAAFKEQLNK

-500 RSMREFLL
+500 RSMKEFLL

-521 QRALGV
+521 MRGLGV

-563 EELGDIYLRKDIEDT
+563 EELGDKYLRKDIEDT
-578 ARELIHFLKGIDV
+578 ARELINFLKGINV

-600 LNSPDFLSGFL
+600 VNSPDFLSGFL

-673 HVDLDNKKIFLDTG
+673 HVDLENKKIYLDTG

-704 RYGGRPSAGND
+704 RFGGRPSAGND

-724 VVSGTGMGSDSDGE
+724 VVSGSGMGSDGEGE

-750 GNEADIKKGDV
+750 GNVADIKKGDV

-788 IDVLYGAKTDPDD
+788 IDVLYGAKTDPDN

-829 NLYAIGEFHFQNG
+829 NLYAIGEFHFKNG

-854 LFRVDMQNKAYNMSE
+854 LFRVDMQNKTYNMSE

-876 ASFTENMDGWQREN
+876 ASFTENMDGWKREN

-921 EGRNVL
+921 DGRNVL

-971 SAQGEGR
+971 SAQGEGC
-978 LPFVQVEL
+978 LPVVQEEL
-986 AESIETESL
+986 EESIETESR
-995 EYTGTWDGVGDFV
+995 EYTGTWDGTGDFV

-1013 DVYIDVLAL
+1013 DIYIDVLAI
-1022 TNRPLDDFKIEVG
+1022 TNRPLEDFKIEVG

-1055 NKTVTDLGIELN
+1055 DKTVTDLGIELN
-1067 AAKESIRLWGEKT
+1067 AAEESIRLWGEKT
-1080 DKINATVTQIGLDL
+1080 DKINATVTQIGIDL
-1094 DMTREKLDLY
+1094 DMAEAKLDLY
-1104 VKKTDDINN
+1104 VTKTDDINN
-1113 SVADLGLR
+1113 TVADLGLR
-1121 MKAAEGELEL
+1121 MKAAEGELDL

-1136 NKANG
+1136 DKANG
-1141 LLTSLGT
+1141 LLTNLGT
-1148 RMNSAEGTLETYA
+1148 RMNSAEGTLE
-1161 TRLNNLD
+1161 N
-1168 GTVVSLGTRMNVAEG
+1168 
-1183 TLETYATR
+1183 YATR
-1191 LNSLNGTTISLGNRM
+1191 LNSLDGTTTSLGNRM

-1221 TLDGSLTSL
+1221 AIDGSLTSM

-1249 FRAAV
+1249 FNGTV

-1279 NKSTGYPLNKDI
+1279 NKSTGYPLNKDV
-1291 KFLKGLN
+1291 KFVKGMN
-1298 GISRYNNSGGETVT
+1298 GISLYNNSGGNAVT
-1312 VKRLCVYSGN
+1312 VKRLCIYTGSYV
-1322 AIPSGSNYP
+1322 PSGSNYP
-1331 AIGWTTDTV
+1331 AANWTSAAV
-1340 RATHVGDV
+1340 RATHVDDV
-1348 FYNSSSGKW
+1348 FYNSSTGKW
-1357 YSYTSSY
+1357 YVYTTSY

-1386 KKIAGS
+1386 RKVAGS
-1392 SSPGLGGFTFNTQTR
+1392 SSPGLGGFTFSTLTR
-1407 ANAVFEVRF
+1407 ADAVFEARF
-1416 TAKIPT
+1416 TAKIPA
-1422 GYQLNF
+1422 GYRLNF
-1428 ASNATGNNSRTM
+1428 ASNGTGDGSRSQ
-1440 WITDSVGTDGWKEYR
+1440 WITDNAGTGGWKEYR

-1460 GDSGSFSTTNFF
+1460 GASGNFSSTNFF

-1479 TGQTNDDYNTTVT
+1479 TGQTNNDYNTAVT
-1492 WYLKEATVF
+1492 WYLKEGTVF

-1527 EFEGLVTAN
+1527 ELEGLITAN
-1536 EYFKILEDGSVESR
+1536 DNFKVLEDGSIETKNAKIAGYIYCPFINIDESDA
-1550 KGTFKNVIVQ
+1550 ILQ
-1560 GSIRSPFVRETDS
+1560 GSAAMWENTYLLNTNLYLDVTFNTVILPVAERYAGARVLLMDSHFIKTRTWTPPTRIKTQDGSAIYSGLFCSMTSNETYAADYITIDAG
-1573 IVIGGEQS
+1573 IVELVLQKIPDRNYNTGETIGY
-1581 THDNVAALAGGGG
+1581 T
-1594 WVTAGELE
+1594 
-1602 WDINQSGRRMCI
+1602 
-1614 TNYRWGNQISEGVIE
+1614 YRWVLISNSCRGLFIE
-1629 YDAPSGKYFYE
+1629 KDY
-1640 DGIGKIKLSLS
+1640 
-1651 RECVELMGYGT
+1651 
-1662 STQFYGWI
+1662 
-1670 VLNRINLMTSKRYGR
+1670 
-1685 KLNVLAQGIV
+1685 
-1695 SGNNKGASI
+1695 
-1704 NYKTFDGTT
+1704 
-1713 LSVTRNGEGIYTV
+1713 
-1726 YIPSVWGL
+1726 
-1734 LSGSYLVMLSG
+1734 
-1745 YGYAYNATSDIKAT
+1745 
-1759 LFSTDATSFVVHTS
+1759 
-1773 DDASRNDGSF
+1773 
-1783 MFQIINLNDWN
+1783 

>member
-1 MEINIY
+1 MEVNIY
-7 KQSGTIRVIV
+7 KQNGTVRAVV
-17 SPADSSATNEELMS
+17 SPADSATTNEELMA

-116 QLIVDNMNRITGS
+116 QLFVDNMNRITGS
-129 AVWRIGQVV
+129 DVWAIGQVV
-138 DSENVNIEYDCIS
+138 DSENVNIEYDCVS

-158 LAETVKT
+158 LAEAAKT
-165 EWWVEGYTMNLCR
+165 EWWVEGYTLNLCR

-202 NVPFFTR
+202 NAPFFTR

-222 VYGSNRLRLPGGA
+222 VYGSSRLHLPGGVG
-235 RYVEQN
+235 YVEQN

-249 SEEAAFQH
+249 SEETAFSG
-257 IYPRRIGHV
+257 IYPRRVGQV
-266 GVVRHERRT
+266 GVVRHEPRT
-275 IDGEEREIY
+275 IEGEEREIY
-284 FFTDPE
+284 YFTDPG
-290 LPFNPD
+290 LTFNPN
-296 DYQIAGKVLMMK
+296 DYEIGGLVKMVK
-308 FQSGELNGQEF
+308 FQSGELNGQDF
-319 EVNWHA
+319 EVNWNN

-347 LIPHTGDEC
+347 LIPHTGNDY

-364 EEYYP
+364 DEYYG
-369 LAEEELAD
+369 LAEKELAD
-377 TVAVFLKKYSIDTAV
+377 AVTEYLKTYSIDTAV

-399 IYFAERE
+399 VYFMEKE

-453 STKQRKMEN
+453 STKLSKMEN
-462 NITEIQAAFKEQLKK
+462 NITEIQAAFKEQLNK
-477 DVLQVLKSWDSADP
+477 DVLQILKSWDSADP

-521 QRALGV
+521 MRGLGV

-563 EELGDIYLRKDIEDT
+563 EELGDKFLRKDIEDT

-673 HVDLDNKKIFLDTG
+673 HVDLENKKIYFDTG

-697 NDCLECQ
+697 DDCLECQ

-724 VVSGTGMGSDSDGE
+724 VVSATGMGSDSDGE

-766 NLTNPDRKGIIMNTT
+766 NLTNSDRKGIIMNTT

-788 IDVLYGAKTDPDD
+788 IDVLYGAKTDPDN
-801 AVKSRVGNLAGIYNT
+801 AVKSRVGNLAGIYNA

-854 LFRVDMQNKAYNMSE
+854 LFRVDMQNKTYNMSE

-890 VIRAYTAG
+890 MIRAYTAG
-898 GKLLMFNRNLFAE
+898 GKLLMFNRNLFAQ

-921 EGRNVL
+921 DGRNML

-954 FKYICK
+954 FKFICQ

-986 AESIETESL
+986 AENIETQSL

-1013 DVYIDVLAL
+1013 DIYIDVLAL

-1055 NKTVTDLGIELN
+1055 DKTVTDLGIELN
-1067 AAKESIRLWGEKT
+1067 AAEESIRLWGEKT
-1080 DKINATVTQIGLDL
+1080 DKINSTVTQIGIDL
-1094 DMTREKLDLY
+1094 DMAEEKLDLY

-1113 SVADLGLR
+1113 TVADLGLR
-1121 MKAAEGELEL
+1121 MEAAEGELEL

-1136 NKANG
+1136 DKANG
-1141 LLTSLGT
+1141 LFTSLGT
-1148 RMNSAEGTLETYA
+1148 RMNSAEGTLE
-1161 TRLNNLD
+1161 N
-1168 GTVVSLGTRMNVAEG
+1168 
-1183 TLETYATR
+1183 YATR
-1191 LNSLNGTTISLGNRM
+1191 LNSLDGTTTSLGNRM
-1206 SAAEGTLNTYVNKTN
+1206 NAAEGTLNTYVNKTN
-1221 TLDGSLTSL
+1221 AIDGSLTSM

-1249 FRAAV
+1249 FNGTV

-1263 HWSAIEQTDR
+1263 HWSAIEQTDK

-1279 NKSTGYPLNKDI
+1279 NKSTGYPLNKDV

-1298 GISRYNNSGGETVT
+1298 GVSRYNNSGGEAVTVT
-1312 VKRLCVYSGN
+1312 RYETATNSGVFQ
-1322 AIPSGSNYP
+1322 
-1331 AIGWTTDTV
+1331 V
-1340 RATHVGDV
+1340 RIQKV
-1348 FYNSSSGKW
+1348 
-1357 YSYTSSY
+1357 
-1364 TWQEG
+1364 
-1369 TPEFGTVS
+1369 
-1377 TEQEAIIRI
+1377 
-1386 KKIAGS
+1386 AGN
-1392 SSPGLGGFTFNTQTR
+1392 SSPGLGGFTFSTPTR
-1407 ANAVFEVRF
+1407 QNAVFEARF
-1416 TAKIPT
+1416 TANIPA
-1422 GYQLNF
+1422 GYRLNF
-1428 ASNATGNNSRTM
+1428 ASNATGDGGRSQ
-1440 WITDSVGTDGWKEYR
+1440 WITDNAGTGGWKEYR

-1460 GDSGSFSTTNFF
+1460 GASGSFSTTNFF

-1479 TGQTNDDYNTTVT
+1479 TGQTNNDYNTAVT
-1492 WYLKEATVF
+1492 WYLNEGTVF

-1527 EFEGLVTAN
+1527 ELEGLVTVN
-1536 EYFKILEDGSVESR
+1536 SKFKILQDGTIEAVDGKFS
-1550 KGTFKNVIVQ
+1550 GTLSGVTGSFKSLNCVNSEGKTVGGISFGSDGKMWFSGDMYHQ
-1560 GSIRSPFVRETDS
+1560 G
-1573 IVIGGEQS
+1573 
-1581 THDNVAALAGGGG
+1581 
-1594 WVTAGELE
+1594 
-1602 WDINQSGRRMCI
+1602 WDYTKNR
-1614 TNYRWGNQISEGVIE
+1614 NYRLYSTNIWCRGNFGASSRNTLVVLGS
-1629 YDAPSGKYFYE
+1629 YGYFYVNGLNTE
-1640 DGIGKIKLSLS
+1640 TGKVYVSLVS
-1651 RECVELMGYGT
+1651 AQSSNNETYYIIPLYGT
-1662 STQFYGWI
+1662 SGDAAGFPVDLVIIRTAGTYRYLLSGDKSQRVTVVNAHDQNNNIYIYSNGGKVQWHGGEIADCRNIEDFMTPVPATNLLGRGWI
-1670 VLNRINLMTSKRYGR
+1670 V
-1685 KLNVLAQGIV
+1685 
-1695 SGNNKGASI
+1695 GAFRDS
-1704 NYKTFDGTT
+1704 NW
-1713 LSVTRNGEGIYTV
+1713 S
-1726 YIPSVWGL
+1726 
-1734 LSGSYLVMLSG
+1734 
-1745 YGYAYNATSDIKAT
+1745 
-1759 LFSTDATSFVVHTS
+1759 
-1773 DDASRNDGSF
+1773 
-1783 MFQIINLNDWN
+1783 

>member
-1 MEINIY
+1 MEVNIY
-7 KQSGTIRVIV
+7 KQNGTIRATV
-17 SPADSSATNEELMS
+17 SPADSAATSEELMA

-116 QLIVDNMNRITGS
+116 QLFVDNMNRITGS
-129 AVWRIGQVV
+129 DVWRIGQVV

-158 LAETVKT
+158 LAEATKT

-202 NVPFFTR
+202 NAPFFTR

-222 VYGSNRLRLPGGA
+222 VYGSSRLHLPGGA
-235 RYVEQN
+235 QYVEQN

-249 SEEAAFQH
+249 SEETAFQH
-257 IYPRRIGHV
+257 IYPRRVGQV
-266 GVVRHERRT
+266 GVVRHESRT
-275 IDGEEREIY
+275 IEGEEREIY
-284 FFTDPE
+284 FFNDPE

-296 DYQIAGKVLMMK
+296 DYQIAGKVLMVK
-308 FQSGELNGQEF
+308 FQSGELNGQDF

-347 LIPHTGDEC
+347 LIPHTGNDY

-364 EEYYP
+364 DEYYR
-369 LAEEELAD
+369 LAEKELAD
-377 TVAVFLKKYSIDTAV
+377 AVAKFLKTYSIDTAV

-399 IYFAERE
+399 VYFLEKE

-421 FDSGYQDSR
+421 FDNGYQDSR

-453 STKQRKMEN
+453 STKLSKMEN
-462 NITEIQAAFKEQLKK
+462 NITEIQAAFKEQLNK

-521 QRALGV
+521 MRGLGV

-563 EELGDIYLRKDIEDT
+563 EELDDKYLRKDIEDT

-618 LIREVMNVAGAK
+618 MLREVLNVAGAK

-651 MIINQLK
+651 LIINQLK

-673 HVDLDNKKIFLDTG
+673 HVDLENKKIYLDTG

-704 RYGGRPSAGND
+704 RFGGRPSAGND

-724 VVSGTGMGSDSDGE
+724 VVSGTGMGSDTDGE

-788 IDVLYGAKTDPDD
+788 IDVLYGAKTDPAG
-801 AVKSRVGNLAGIYNT
+801 AVKSRVGNLAGIYNA

-829 NLYAIGEFHFQNG
+829 NLYAIGEFHFKNG

-854 LFRVDMQNKAYNMSE
+854 LFRVDMQNKTYNMSE

-960 SAGTLTVGFEG
+960 STGMLTVGFEG

-978 LPFVQVEL
+978 LPFVQMEL

-1043 KIALLGERIDHT
+1043 KIALLGERIDNT
-1055 NKTVTDLGIELN
+1055 NKTVTNLGIELN
-1067 AAKESIRLWGEKT
+1067 AANENIRLWGEKT
-1080 DKINATVTQIGLDL
+1080 DKINSTVTQIGIDL
-1094 DMTREKLDLY
+1094 DMAEAKLDLY
-1104 VKKTDDINN
+1104 VTKTDDINN
-1113 SVADLGLR
+1113 TVADLGLR

-1136 NKANG
+1136 DKANG

-1148 RMNSAEGTLETYA
+1148 RMNSAEGTLE
-1161 TRLNNLD
+1161 N
-1168 GTVVSLGTRMNVAEG
+1168 
-1183 TLETYATR
+1183 YATR
-1191 LNSLNGTTISLGNRM
+1191 LNSLDGTTTSLGNRM
-1206 SAAEGTLNTYVNKTN
+1206 NAAEGTLNTYVNKTN
-1221 TLDGSLTSL
+1221 AIDGSLTSI

-1238 KKFTNYVLTDT
+1238 RKFTNYVLTDT
-1249 FRAAV
+1249 FNGTV

-1279 NKSTGYPLNKDI
+1279 NKSTGYPLNKDVR
-1291 KFLKGLN
+1291 FLKGLN

-1312 VKRLCVYSGN
+1312 VTRYETAANSGVFQ
-1322 AIPSGSNYP
+1322 
-1331 AIGWTTDTV
+1331 V
-1340 RATHVGDV
+1340 RIQKVVG
-1348 FYNSSSGKW
+1348 NS
-1357 YSYTSSY
+1357 T
-1364 TWQEG
+1364 
-1369 TPEFGTVS
+1369 
-1377 TEQEAIIRI
+1377 
-1386 KKIAGS
+1386 
-1392 SSPGLGGFTFNTQTR
+1392 PGLGGFTFSTPTR
-1407 ANAVFEVRF
+1407 QNAVFEARF
-1416 TAKIPT
+1416 TANIPT
-1422 GYQLNF
+1422 GYRLNF
-1428 ASNATGNNSRTM
+1428 ASNATGDGGRSQ
-1440 WITDSVGTDGWKEYR
+1440 WITDNAGTGNWKEYR

-1460 GDSGSFSTTNFF
+1460 GASGSFSTTNFF

-1479 TGQTNDDYNTTVT
+1479 TGQTNDDYNTAVT
-1492 WYLKEATVF
+1492 WYLKEGTVF

-1527 EFEGLVTAN
+1527 EFEGLVTVN
-1536 EYFKILEDGSVESR
+1536 SKFKVLQDGTIEAVDGKFS
-1550 KGTFKNVIVQ
+1550 GTLTGVTGSFKSLNCVNSNGQTVGGISFGTDGKMWFSGDMYHQ
-1560 GSIRSPFVRETDS
+1560 G
-1573 IVIGGEQS
+1573 
-1581 THDNVAALAGGGG
+1581 
-1594 WVTAGELE
+1594 
-1602 WDINQSGRRMCI
+1602 WDYAKNR
-1614 TNYRWGNQISEGVIE
+1614 NYRLYSTNIWCRGNFGASARNTLVVLGS
-1629 YDAPSGKYFYE
+1629 YGYFYVNGLDNE
-1640 DGIGKIKLSLS
+1640 TGKVYVSLVS
-1651 RECVELMGYGT
+1651 AQSSNNETYYIIPLYGT
-1662 STQFYGWI
+1662 SGDAAGFPVDLVI
-1670 VLNRINLMTSKRYGR
+1670 IKTSGTYRY
-1685 KLNVLAQGIV
+1685 
-1695 SGNNKGASI
+1695 
-1704 NYKTFDGTT
+1704 
-1713 LSVTRNGEGIYTV
+1713 
-1726 YIPSVWGL
+1726 L
-1734 LSGSYLVMLSG
+1734 LSGDKSQKVTVI
-1745 YGYAYNATSDIKAT
+1745 NANNQNSEIYIYSNGNKVKWAGGEMADCRNIEEFMTPVPAT
-1759 LFSTDATSFVVHTS
+1759 NLLG
-1773 DDASRNDGSF
+1773 RGW
-1783 MFQIINLNDWN
+1783 IIGAFRDNNW

>member
-1 MEINIY
+1 MEVNIY
-7 KQSGTIRVIV
+7 KQNGTVRAVV
-17 SPADSSATNEELMS
+17 SPADSAATNEELMA
-31 DTVLTLSFTHYEY
+31 DTVLTLSFTHYDY

-116 QLIVDNMNRITGS
+116 QLFVDNMNRITGTD
-129 AVWRIGQVV
+129 VWRIGQVV

-158 LAETVKT
+158 LAEATKT

-178 CEHGDMLELGYGKGL
+178 CEHGDMLELGYGNGL

-202 NVPFFTR
+202 NAPFFTR

-222 VYGSNRLRLPGGA
+222 VYGSSRLHLPGSA
-235 RYVEQN
+235 QYVEQN

-249 SEEAAFQH
+249 SEETAFSD
-257 IYPRRIGHV
+257 IYPRRVGQV
-266 GVVRHERRT
+266 GVVRHEPRT
-275 IDGEEREIY
+275 IEGEEREIY
-284 FFTDPE
+284 YFTDPG
-290 LPFNPD
+290 LTFNPN
-296 DYQIAGKVLMMK
+296 DYEIGGLVKMVK
-308 FQSGELNGQEF
+308 FQSGELNGQDF
-319 EVNWHA
+319 EVNWNSE
-325 DTKEFEIINQ
+325 TKEFEIINQ

-347 LIPHTGDEC
+347 LIPKTGNDY
-356 VLYNLRMP
+356 VLYNVRMP
-364 EEYYP
+364 EEYYR
-369 LAEEELAD
+369 LAEEELAAA
-377 TVAVFLKKYSIDTAV
+377 VAEYLKTYSIDTAV

-399 IYFAERE
+399 IYFLKKE

-421 FDSGYQDSR
+421 FDNGYQDSR
-430 VVSISRKLNNPT
+430 VVSISRKVNNPT

-453 STKQRKMEN
+453 STKLSKMEN
-462 NITEIQAAFKEQLKK
+462 NITEIQAAFKEQLNK

-500 RSMREFLL
+500 RSMKEFLL

-563 EELGDIYLRKDIEDT
+563 EELGDKYLRKDIEDT
-578 ARELIHFLKGIDV
+578 AKELIHFLKGIDV

-673 HVDLDNKKIFLDTG
+673 HVDLENKKIYLDTG

-697 NDCLECQ
+697 NDFLECQ

-715 YNVTKHYEL
+715 YNVTKHYEM
-724 VVSGTGMGSDSDGE
+724 VVSGTGMGSDTDGE

-750 GNEADIKKGDV
+750 GNVADIKKGDV

-788 IDVLYGAKTDPDD
+788 IDVLYGAKTDPDN

-829 NLYAIGEFHFQNG
+829 NLYAIGEFHFKNG

-854 LFRVDMQNKAYNMSE
+854 LFRVDMQNKTYNMSE

-876 ASFTENMDGWQREN
+876 ASFTENMDGWKREN

-921 EGRNVL
+921 DGRNVL

-932 GIRQANADVR
+932 GIRQVNADVR
-942 KPEPATSVLYLT
+942 KPEPATSALYLT

-971 SAQGEGR
+971 SAQGDDR

-986 AESIETESL
+986 SESVETQSL

-1022 TNRPLDDFKIEVG
+1022 TNRPLEDFKIEVG

-1055 NKTVTDLGIELN
+1055 DKTVTDLGIELN
-1067 AAKESIRLWGEKT
+1067 AAEESIRLWGEKT
-1080 DKINATVTQIGLDL
+1080 DKINATVTQIGIDL
-1094 DMTREKLDLY
+1094 DMAEAKLDLY
-1104 VKKTDDINN
+1104 VTKTDDINN
-1113 SVADLGLR
+1113 TVADLGLR
-1121 MKAAEGELEL
+1121 MKAAEGELDL

-1136 NKANG
+1136 DKANG
-1141 LLTSLGT
+1141 LLTNLGT
-1148 RMNSAEGTLETYA
+1148 RMNSAEGTLE
-1161 TRLNNLD
+1161 N
-1168 GTVVSLGTRMNVAEG
+1168 
-1183 TLETYATR
+1183 YATR
-1191 LNSLNGTTISLGNRM
+1191 LNSLDGTTTSLGNRM
-1206 SAAEGTLNTYVNKTN
+1206 NAAEGTLNTYVNKTN
-1221 TLDGSLTSL
+1221 AIDGSLTSM

-1249 FRAAV
+1249 FNGTV

-1279 NKSTGYPLNKDI
+1279 NKSTGYPLNKDV
-1291 KFLKGLN
+1291 KFVKGMN
-1298 GISRYNNSGGETVT
+1298 GVSRYNNSGGEAVT
-1312 VKRLCVYSGN
+1312 VKRLCIHSGSSV
-1322 AIPSGSNYP
+1322 PSGSNYP
-1331 AIGWTTDTV
+1331 AAGWTTDAV

-1357 YSYTSSY
+1357 YSYTTSY

-1369 TPEFGTVS
+1369 NPEFGTVS

-1386 KKIAGS
+1386 KKVAGS
-1392 SSPGLGGFTFNTQTR
+1392 SSPGLGGFTFSTLTR
-1407 ANAVFEVRF
+1407 ADAVFEARF
-1416 TAKIPT
+1416 TAKIPA
-1422 GYQLNF
+1422 GYRLNF
-1428 ASNATGNNSRTM
+1428 ASNGTGDGGRSQ
-1440 WITDSVGTDGWKEYR
+1440 WITDNAGTGGWKEYR

-1460 GDSGSFSTTNFF
+1460 GASGSFSSTNFF

-1479 TGQTNDDYNTTVT
+1479 TGQTNNDYNTAVT

-1527 EFEGLVTAN
+1527 ELEGLITAN
-1536 EYFKILEDGSVESR
+1536 DNFKVLEDGSIETKNAKIAGYIYCPFISISESDA
-1550 KGTFKNVIVQ
+1550 ILQ
-1560 GSIRSPFVRETDS
+1560 GSAAMWENTYLLNTNLYLDVTFNTVVLPVAEKYAGARVILMDSHFIKTRTWTPPTRIKTQDGSAIYSGLFCPMGTGTNKPFSADYITIDAGVVELILQKIPDRNYNTGETT
-1573 IVIGGEQS
+1573 GY
-1581 THDNVAALAGGGG
+1581 T
-1594 WVTAGELE
+1594 
-1602 WDINQSGRRMCI
+1602 
-1614 TNYRWGNQISEGVIE
+1614 YRWVLISNSCR
-1629 YDAPSGKYFYE
+1629 DLFL
-1640 DGIGKIKLSLS
+1640 D
-1651 RECVELMGYGT
+1651 
-1662 STQFYGWI
+1662 
-1670 VLNRINLMTSKRYGR
+1670 
-1685 KLNVLAQGIV
+1685 
-1695 SGNNKGASI
+1695 
-1704 NYKTFDGTT
+1704 
-1713 LSVTRNGEGIYTV
+1713 
-1726 YIPSVWGL
+1726 
-1734 LSGSYLVMLSG
+1734 
-1745 YGYAYNATSDIKAT
+1745 SDY
-1759 LFSTDATSFVVHTS
+1759 
-1773 DDASRNDGSF
+1773 
-1783 MFQIINLNDWN
+1783 

>member
-1 MEINIY
+1 MEVNIY
-7 KQSGTIRVIV
+7 KQNGTIRAVV
-17 SPADSSATNEELMS
+17 SPADSSATNEELMA

-116 QLIVDNMNRITGS
+116 QLFVDNMNRITGS
-129 AVWRIGQVV
+129 DVWRIGQVV

-158 LAETVKT
+158 LAEATKT

-202 NVPFFTR
+202 NAPFFTR

-222 VYGSNRLRLPGGA
+222 VYGSSRLHLPGGA
-235 RYVEQN
+235 QYVEQN

-249 SEEAAFQH
+249 SEETAFSD
-257 IYPRRIGHV
+257 IYPRRVGQV
-266 GVVRHERRT
+266 GVVRHETRT
-275 IDGEEREIY
+275 IEGEEREIY

-296 DYQIAGKVLMMK
+296 DYQIAGKVLMVK
-308 FQSGELNGQEF
+308 FQSGELNGQDF
-319 EVNWHA
+319 EVNWNN

-335 YPYENQQLPGGK
+335 YPYENQQLPGGR
-347 LIPHTGDEC
+347 LIPKTGNDY

-364 EEYYP
+364 EEYYG
-369 LAEEELAD
+369 LAEKELAD
-377 TVAVFLKKYSIDTAV
+377 AVAKFLKTYSIDTAV

-399 IYFAERE
+399 IYFLEKE

-430 VVSISRKLNNPT
+430 VVSISRKVNNPT

-453 STKQRKMEN
+453 STKLSKMEN
-462 NITEIQAAFKEQLKK
+462 NITEIQAAFKEQLNK
-477 DVLQVLKSWDSADP
+477 DVLQILKSWDSADP

-521 QRALGV
+521 MRGLGV

-563 EELGDIYLRKDIEDT
+563 ERLGDKYLRKDIEDT

-600 LNSPDFLSGFL
+600 VNSPDFLSGFL

-618 LIREVMNVAGAK
+618 LIREVLNIAGAK

-651 MIINQLK
+651 LIINQLK

-673 HVDLDNKKIFLDTG
+673 HVDLDNKKIYLDTG

-704 RYGGRPSAGND
+704 RFGGRPSAGND

-724 VVSGTGMGSDSDGE
+724 VVSGTGMGSDTAGE
-738 NRLDWITYNTFS
+738 DRLDWITYNTFS
-750 GNEADIKKGDV
+750 GDEADIKKGDV

-801 AVKSRVGNLAGIYNT
+801 AVKSRVGNLAGVYNA

-829 NLYAIGEFHFQNG
+829 NLYAIGEFHFRNG

-854 LFRVDMQNKAYNMSE
+854 LFRVDMQNKTYNMSE

-898 GKLLMFNRNLFAE
+898 GKLLMFNRNLFAQ
-911 KEKVASIVNL
+911 KEKVANIVNL
-921 EGRNVL
+921 DGRNVL

-932 GIRQANADVR
+932 GIRQANDDVR

-971 SAQGEGR
+971 SAQGEGC
-978 LPFVQVEL
+978 LPFVQVDL
-986 AESIETESL
+986 TESIETQSL
-995 EYTGTWDGVGDFV
+995 EYSGTWDGVGDFV

-1013 DVYIDVLAL
+1013 DIYIDVLAL
-1022 TNRPLDDFKIEVG
+1022 TNRPLEDFKIEVG

-1043 KIALLGERIDHT
+1043 KIALLGERIDNT
-1055 NKTVTDLGIELN
+1055 NKTVTNLGIELN
-1067 AAKESIRLWGEKT
+1067 AANENIRLWGEKT
-1080 DKINATVTQIGLDL
+1080 DRINSTVTQIGLDL
-1094 DMTREKLDLY
+1094 DMAEEKLGLY

-1113 SVADLGLR
+1113 TVADLGLR
-1121 MKAAEGELEL
+1121 MKAAESELEL

-1136 NKANG
+1136 DKANG

-1161 TRLNNLD
+1161 TRLNSLD
-1168 GTVVSLGTRMNVAEG
+1168 
-1183 TLETYATR
+1183 
-1191 LNSLNGTTISLGNRM
+1191 GTTISLGNRM

-1221 TLDGSLTSL
+1221 AIDGSLTSM

-1238 KKFTNYVLTDT
+1238 KRFTNYVLTDT
-1249 FRAAV
+1249 FNGTV
-1254 GDINVTLNR
+1254 GNINVTLNR
-1263 HWSAIEQTDR
+1263 HWTAIEQTDK

-1279 NKSTGYPLNKDI
+1279 NKSTGYPLNKDV

-1298 GISRYNNSGGETVT
+1298 GISRYNNSGGEAVTVT
-1312 VKRLCVYSGN
+1312 RYETAANSGVFQ
-1322 AIPSGSNYP
+1322 
-1331 AIGWTTDTV
+1331 V
-1340 RATHVGDV
+1340 RIQKVVG
-1348 FYNSSSGKW
+1348 N
-1357 YSYTSSY
+1357 
-1364 TWQEG
+1364 
-1369 TPEFGTVS
+1369 
-1377 TEQEAIIRI
+1377 
-1386 KKIAGS
+1386 
-1392 SSPGLGGFTFNTQTR
+1392 SSPGLGGFTFSTLTR
-1407 ANAVFEVRF
+1407 QNAVFEARF
-1416 TAKIPT
+1416 TANVPK
-1422 GYQLNF
+1422 GYRLNF
-1428 ASNATGNNSRTM
+1428 ASNATGDGGRSQ
-1440 WITDSVGTDGWKEYR
+1440 WITDNAGTGDWKEYR

-1460 GDSGSFSTTNFF
+1460 GASGSFSSTNFF

-1479 TGQTNDDYNTTVT
+1479 TGQTNDDYNTAVT

-1527 EFEGLVTAN
+1527 EFEGLVTVN
-1536 EYFKILEDGSVESR
+1536 SKFKILQDGTIEAVDGKFSGTLTGVVGSFKSLNCVNGEGKTVGGISFGTDGRMWFSGDMYHQGWDYTKNRSYRLYSANIWCRGNFGASSR
-1550 KGTFKNVIVQ
+1550 NTLVVL
-1560 GSIRSPFVRETDS
+1560 GSY
-1573 IVIGGEQS
+1573 G
-1581 THDNVAALAGGGG
+1581 
-1594 WVTAGELE
+1594 
-1602 WDINQSGRRMCI
+1602 
-1614 TNYRWGNQISEGVIE
+1614 
-1629 YDAPSGKYFYE
+1629 YFYVNGLNTE
-1640 DGIGKIKLSLS
+1640 TGKVYVSLVS
-1651 RECVELMGYGT
+1651 AQSSNNETYYIIPLYGT
-1662 STQFYGWI
+1662 SGDAAGFPVDLVVIRTAGTY
-1670 VLNRINLMTSKRYGR
+1670 RY
-1685 KLNVLAQGIV
+1685 
-1695 SGNNKGASI
+1695 
-1704 NYKTFDGTT
+1704 
-1713 LSVTRNGEGIYTV
+1713 
-1726 YIPSVWGL
+1726 L
-1734 LSGSYLVMLSG
+1734 LSGGKSQRVTVV
-1745 YGYAYNATSDIKAT
+1745 NAHDQNSNIYIYSNGAKVQWKGGEIADCRNIEDFMTPAP
-1759 LFSTDATSFVVHTS
+1759 
-1773 DDASRNDGSF
+1773 ASNLLGRGW
-1783 MFQIINLNDWN
+1783 IIGAFRDSNWS

>member
-7 KQSGTIRVIV
+7 KQNGTIRATV
-17 SPADSSATNEELMS
+17 SPADSAATNEELMS

-116 QLIVDNMNRITGS
+116 QLFVDNMNRITGS
-129 AVWRIGQVV
+129 DVWAIGQVV
-138 DSENVNIEYDCIS
+138 DSANVNIEYDCVS

-158 LAETVKT
+158 LAEATKT
-165 EWWVEGYTMNLCR
+165 EWWVEGYTLNLCR
-178 CEHGDMLELGYGKGL
+178 CEHGDMLELGYGMGL

-202 NVPFFTR
+202 NAPFFTR

-214 STRNIDPK
+214 STRNIDSK
-222 VYGSNRLRLPGGA
+222 TYGSSRLHLPGGA
-235 RYVEQN
+235 QYVEQN

-249 SEEAAFQH
+249 SEEAAFSG
-257 IYPRRIGHV
+257 IYPRRVGQV
-266 GVVRHERRT
+266 GVVRHEART
-275 IDGEEREIY
+275 IEGEEREIY
-284 FFTDPE
+284 FFTDPG
-290 LPFNPD
+290 LTFNPN
-296 DYQIAGKVLMMK
+296 DYEIGGLVKMVR
-308 FQSGELNGQEF
+308 FQSGELNGQDF
-319 EVNWHA
+319 EVNWNN

-335 YPYENQQLPGGK
+335 YPYENQQLPGGR
-347 LIPHTGDEC
+347 LIPHTGNDY
-356 VLYNLRMP
+356 VLYNIRMP
-364 EEYYP
+364 EEYYR
-369 LAEEELAD
+369 LAEKELAD
-377 TVAVFLKKYSIDTAV
+377 AVAEFLKTYSIDTAV

-399 IYFAERE
+399 IYFQEKE

-430 VVSISRKLNNPT
+430 VVSISRKVNNPT

-453 STKQRKMEN
+453 STKLSKMEN
-462 NITEIQAAFKEQLKK
+462 NITEIQAAFKEQLNK

-521 QRALGV
+521 MRGLGV

-563 EELGDIYLRKDIEDT
+563 EELDDKYLRKDIEDT

-600 LNSPDFLSGFL
+600 VNSPDFLSGFL

-618 LIREVMNVAGAK
+618 LMREVLNVAGAK

-651 MIINQLK
+651 LIINQLK

-673 HVDLDNKKIFLDTG
+673 HVDLENKKIYFDTG

-697 NDCLECQ
+697 DDCLECQ
-704 RYGGRPSAGND
+704 RFGGRPSAGND

-724 VVSGTGMGSDSDGE
+724 VVSATGMGSDSDGE

-766 NLTNPDRKGIIMNTT
+766 NLTNSDRKGIIMNTT

-788 IDVLYGAKTDPDD
+788 IDVLYGAKTDPNN

-829 NLYAIGEFHFQNG
+829 NLYAIGEFHFKNG

-854 LFRVDMQNKAYNMSE
+854 LFRVDMQNKTYNMSE

-876 ASFTENMDGWQREN
+876 ASFTENLDGWAREN
-890 VIRAYTAG
+890 VIRTYTAG
-898 GKLLMFNRNLFAE
+898 GKLLMFNRNLYAQ
-911 KEKVASIVNL
+911 KEKVAGIVNL
-921 EGRNVL
+921 DGRNML

-978 LPFVQVEL
+978 LPFIQAEL
-986 AESIETESL
+986 TESVETESL

-1022 TNRPLDDFKIEVG
+1022 TNRPLEDFKIEVG

-1043 KIALLGERIDHT
+1043 KIALLGERIDNT
-1055 NKTVTDLGIELN
+1055 NKTVTNLGIELN
-1067 AAKESIRLWGEKT
+1067 AANENIRLWGEKT
-1080 DKINATVTQIGLDL
+1080 DKINSTVTQIGIDL
-1094 DMTREKLDLY
+1094 DMAEETLGLY

-1113 SVADLGLR
+1113 TVADLGLR
-1121 MKAAEGELEL
+1121 MQAAEGELEL

-1136 NKANG
+1136 DKANG
-1141 LLTSLGT
+1141 LFTNLGT

-1161 TRLNNLD
+1161 TRLNSLD
-1168 GTVVSLGTRMNVAEG
+1168 GT
-1183 TLETYATR
+1183 
-1191 LNSLNGTTISLGNRM
+1191 TTSLGNRM
-1206 SAAEGTLNTYVNKTN
+1206 SAAEGTLTTYVNKTN
-1221 TLDGSLTSL
+1221 AIDGSLTSM
-1230 GTRMNAVE
+1230 GSRMNAVE

-1249 FRAAV
+1249 FNGTV

-1279 NKSTGYPLNKDI
+1279 NKATGYPLNKDV
-1291 KFLKGLN
+1291 KFVKGMN

-1312 VKRLCVYSGN
+1312 VTRYETAANSGVFQ
-1322 AIPSGSNYP
+1322 
-1331 AIGWTTDTV
+1331 V
-1340 RATHVGDV
+1340 RIQKVVG
-1348 FYNSSSGKW
+1348 N
-1357 YSYTSSY
+1357 
-1364 TWQEG
+1364 
-1369 TPEFGTVS
+1369 
-1377 TEQEAIIRI
+1377 
-1386 KKIAGS
+1386 
-1392 SSPGLGGFTFNTQTR
+1392 SSPGLGGFTFSTPTR
-1407 ANAVFEVRF
+1407 VNAVFEARF
-1416 TAKIPT
+1416 TANIPK
-1422 GYQLNF
+1422 GYRLNF
-1428 ASNATGNNSRTM
+1428 ASNATGNNGRSQ
-1440 WITDSVGTDGWKEYR
+1440 WITDNAGTGDWKEYR

-1479 TGQTNDDYNTTVT
+1479 TGQTNNDYNTAVT

-1527 EFEGLVTAN
+1527 ELEGAVTVN
-1536 EYFKILEDGSVESR
+1536 SKFKVLQDGTIEAVDGKFS
-1550 KGTFKNVIVQ
+1550 GTLTGVTGSFKSLNCVNSEGKTVGGISFGTDGKMWFSGDMYHQ
-1560 GSIRSPFVRETDS
+1560 GYDYTNKRSYRLYSSDLWCRGNF
-1573 IVIGGEQS
+1573 G
-1581 THDNVAALAGGGG
+1581 A
-1594 WVTAGELE
+1594 
-1602 WDINQSGRRMCI
+1602 SGRN
-1614 TNYRWGNQISEGVIE
+1614 TLVVLGSYG
-1629 YDAPSGKYFYE
+1629 YFYVNGLNTE
-1640 DGIGKIKLSLS
+1640 TGKVYVSLVS
-1651 RECVELMGYGT
+1651 AQSSAKETYYTIPLYGT
-1662 STQFYGWI
+1662 SGDAAGFPVDLVI
-1670 VLNRINLMTSKRYGR
+1670 IRTSGTYRY
-1685 KLNVLAQGIV
+1685 
-1695 SGNNKGASI
+1695 
-1704 NYKTFDGTT
+1704 
-1713 LSVTRNGEGIYTV
+1713 
-1726 YIPSVWGL
+1726 L
-1734 LSGSYLVMLSG
+1734 LSGDKSQRVTVV
-1745 YGYAYNATSDIKAT
+1745 NAHDQNNNIYIYSNGEKVQWHGGEIAECRNIEDFMTPVPAT
-1759 LFSTDATSFVVHTS
+1759 NLLG
-1773 DDASRNDGSF
+1773 RGW
-1783 MFQIINLNDWN
+1783 IIGAFRDSNWS

>member
-1 MEINIY
+1 MEVNIY
-7 KQSGTIRVIV
+7 KQNGTIRATV

-116 QLIVDNMNRITGS
+116 QLFVDNMNRITGTD
-129 AVWRIGQVV
+129 VWRIGQVV
-138 DSENVNIEYDCIS
+138 DSENVNIEYDCVS

-158 LAETVKT
+158 LAEAAKT

-202 NVPFFTR
+202 NAPFFTR

-222 VYGSNRLRLPGGA
+222 VYGSSRLHLPGGA
-235 RYVEQN
+235 GYVEQN

-249 SEEAAFQH
+249 SEETAFSN
-257 IYPRRIGHV
+257 IYPRRVGHV
-266 GVVRHERRT
+266 GVVRHEPRT
-275 IDGEEREIY
+275 IEGEEREIY

-296 DYQIAGKVLMMK
+296 DYQIAGKVLMVK
-308 FQSGELNGQEF
+308 FQSGELNGQDF

-347 LIPHTGDEC
+347 LIPHTGNDY

-364 EEYYP
+364 DEYYR
-369 LAEEELAD
+369 LAEKELAD
-377 TVAVFLKKYSIDTAV
+377 AVAEFLKTYSIDTAV

-399 IYFAERE
+399 VYFLEKE

-430 VVSISRKLNNPT
+430 VVSISRKVNNPT

-453 STKQRKMEN
+453 STKLSKMEN
-462 NITEIQAAFKEQLKK
+462 NITEIQAAFKEQLNK

-521 QRALGV
+521 MRGLGV

-563 EELGDIYLRKDIEDT
+563 EELGDKFLRKDIEDT
-578 ARELIHFLKGIDV
+578 ARELIHFLNGIDV

-600 LNSPDFLSGFL
+600 VNSPDFLSGFL

-651 MIINQLK
+651 LIINQLK

-673 HVDLDNKKIFLDTG
+673 HVDLDNKKIYLDTG
-687 GGLLY
+687 GGILY

-697 NDCLECQ
+697 DDCLECQ
-704 RYGGRPSAGND
+704 RFGGRPSAGND

-724 VVSGTGMGSDSDGE
+724 VVSATGMGSDSDGE

-766 NLTNPDRKGIIMNTT
+766 NLTNSDRKGIIMNTT

-788 IDVLYGAKTDPDD
+788 IDVLYGAKTDPAG
-801 AVKSRVGNLAGIYNT
+801 AVKSRVGNLSGIYNA

-829 NLYAIGEFHFQNG
+829 NLYAIGEFHFKNG
-842 ENIQTR
+842 ENIQTC

-854 LFRVDMQNKAYNMSE
+854 LFRVDMQNKTYNMSE

-876 ASFTENMDGWQREN
+876 ASFTENMDGWKREN

-898 GKLLMFNRNLFAE
+898 GKLLMFNRNLYAQ
-911 KEKVASIVNL
+911 KEKVAGIVNL
-921 EGRNVL
+921 DGRNIL

-932 GIRQANADVR
+932 GIRQANVDVR
-942 KPEPATSVLYLT
+942 KPEPVTSVLYLT

-986 AESIETESL
+986 AESVETESL
-995 EYTGTWDGVGDFV
+995 EYSGMWDGVGDFV

-1022 TNRPLDDFKIEVG
+1022 TNRPLEDFKIEVG

-1043 KIALLGERIDHT
+1043 KIALLGERIDNT
-1055 NKTVTDLGIELN
+1055 NKTVTNLGIELN
-1067 AAKESIRLWGEKT
+1067 AANENIRLWGEKT
-1080 DKINATVTQIGLDL
+1080 DKINSTVTQIGLDL
-1094 DMTREKLDLY
+1094 DMAEETLGLY

-1113 SVADLGLR
+1113 TVADLGLR

-1136 NKANG
+1136 DKANG
-1141 LLTSLGT
+1141 LFTSLGT

-1161 TRLNNLD
+1161 TRLNSLD
-1168 GTVVSLGTRMNVAEG
+1168 
-1183 TLETYATR
+1183 
-1191 LNSLNGTTISLGNRM
+1191 GTTISLGNRM
-1206 SAAEGTLNTYVNKTN
+1206 NAAEGTLNTYVNKTN
-1221 TLDGSLTSL
+1221 AIDGSLTSM

-1238 KKFTNYVLTDT
+1238 KKFVNYVLTDT
-1249 FRAAV
+1249 FNGTV

-1279 NKSTGYPLNKDI
+1279 NKSTGYPLNKDV

-1298 GISRYNNSGGETVT
+1298 GISRYNNSGGEVVTVT
-1312 VKRLCVYSGN
+1312 RYETAANSGVFQ
-1322 AIPSGSNYP
+1322 
-1331 AIGWTTDTV
+1331 V
-1340 RATHVGDV
+1340 RIQKVVG
-1348 FYNSSSGKW
+1348 N
-1357 YSYTSSY
+1357 
-1364 TWQEG
+1364 
-1369 TPEFGTVS
+1369 
-1377 TEQEAIIRI
+1377 
-1386 KKIAGS
+1386 
-1392 SSPGLGGFTFNTQTR
+1392 SSPGLGGFTFSTQTR
-1407 ANAVFEVRF
+1407 VNAVYEARF
-1416 TAKIPT
+1416 TANIPK
-1422 GYQLNF
+1422 GYRLNF
-1428 ASNATGNNSRTM
+1428 ASNATGNNGRSQ
-1440 WITDSVGTDGWKEYR
+1440 WITDNAGTGDWKEYR

-1460 GDSGSFSTTNFF
+1460 GDSGTFSTTNFF

-1479 TGQTNDDYNTTVT
+1479 TGQTNNDYNTAVT

-1527 EFEGLVTAN
+1527 ELEGLVTVN
-1536 EYFKILEDGSVESR
+1536 SKFKVLQDGTIEAVDGKFSGTLTGVTGSFKSLNCVNSDGKTVGGISFGTDGKMWFSGDMYHQGYDYTNKRSYRLYSSNLWCRGSFGASSR
-1550 KGTFKNVIVQ
+1550 NTLVVL
-1560 GSIRSPFVRETDS
+1560 GSY
-1573 IVIGGEQS
+1573 G
-1581 THDNVAALAGGGG
+1581 
-1594 WVTAGELE
+1594 
-1602 WDINQSGRRMCI
+1602 
-1614 TNYRWGNQISEGVIE
+1614 
-1629 YDAPSGKYFYE
+1629 YFYVNGLASE
-1640 DGIGKIKLSLS
+1640 TGKVYVSLVS
-1651 RECVELMGYGT
+1651 AQSSNNETYYTIPLYGT
-1662 STQFYGWI
+1662 SGDAAGFPVDLVIIRTAGTYRYLLSGDKSQRVTVVNAHNQNNNIYIYSNGGKVQWNGGEIADCRNIEDFMTPVPGTNVLGRGWI
-1670 VLNRINLMTSKRYGR
+1670 V
-1685 KLNVLAQGIV
+1685 
-1695 SGNNKGASI
+1695 GA
-1704 NYKTFDGTT
+1704 FRD
-1713 LSVTRNGEGIYTV
+1713 
-1726 YIPSVWGL
+1726 
-1734 LSGSYLVMLSG
+1734 
-1745 YGYAYNATSDIKAT
+1745 SDW
-1759 LFSTDATSFVVHTS
+1759 S
-1773 DDASRNDGSF
+1773 
-1783 MFQIINLNDWN
+1783 

>member
-7 KQSGTIRVIV
+7 KQNGTIRATV
-17 SPADSSATNEELMS
+17 SPADSAATNEELMS

-116 QLIVDNMNRITGS
+116 QLFVDNMNRITGS
-129 AVWRIGQVV
+129 DVWAIGQVV
-138 DSENVNIEYDCIS
+138 DSANVNIEYDCVS

-158 LAETVKT
+158 LAEATKT
-165 EWWVEGYTMNLCR
+165 EWWVEGYTLNLCR
-178 CEHGDMLELGYGKGL
+178 CEHGDMLELGYGMGL

-202 NVPFFTR
+202 NAPFFTR

-214 STRNIDPK
+214 STRNIDSK
-222 VYGSNRLRLPGGA
+222 TYGSSRLHLPGGA
-235 RYVEQN
+235 QYVEQN

-249 SEEAAFQH
+249 SEEAAFSG
-257 IYPRRIGHV
+257 IYPRRVGQV
-266 GVVRHERRT
+266 GVVRHEART
-275 IDGEEREIY
+275 IEGEEREIY
-284 FFTDPE
+284 FFTDPG
-290 LPFNPD
+290 LTFNPN
-296 DYQIAGKVLMMK
+296 DYEIGGLVKMVK
-308 FQSGELNGQEF
+308 FQSGELNGQDF
-319 EVNWHA
+319 EVNWNN

-335 YPYENQQLPGGK
+335 YPYENQQLPGGR
-347 LIPHTGDEC
+347 LIPHTGNDY
-356 VLYNLRMP
+356 VLYNIRMP
-364 EEYYP
+364 EEYYR
-369 LAEEELAD
+369 LAEKELAD
-377 TVAVFLKKYSIDTAV
+377 AVAEFLKTYSIDTAV

-399 IYFAERE
+399 IYFQEKE

-430 VVSISRKLNNPT
+430 VVSISRKVNNPT

-453 STKQRKMEN
+453 STKLSKMEN
-462 NITEIQAAFKEQLKK
+462 NITEIQAAFKEQLNK

-521 QRALGV
+521 MRGLGV

-563 EELGDIYLRKDIEDT
+563 EELDDKYLRKDIEDT

-600 LNSPDFLSGFL
+600 VNSPDFLSGFL

-618 LIREVMNVAGAK
+618 LMREVLNVAGAK

-651 MIINQLK
+651 LIINQLK

-673 HVDLDNKKIFLDTG
+673 HVDLENKKIYFDTG

-697 NDCLECQ
+697 DDCLECQ
-704 RYGGRPSAGND
+704 RFGGRPSAGND

-724 VVSGTGMGSDSDGE
+724 VVSATGMGSDSDGE

-766 NLTNPDRKGIIMNTT
+766 NLTNSDRKGIIMNTT

-788 IDVLYGAKTDPDD
+788 IDVLYGAKTDPNN

-829 NLYAIGEFHFQNG
+829 NLYAIGEFHFKNG

-854 LFRVDMQNKAYNMSE
+854 LFRVDMQNKTYNMSE

-876 ASFTENMDGWQREN
+876 ASFTENLDGWAREN
-890 VIRAYTAG
+890 VIRTYTAG
-898 GKLLMFNRNLFAE
+898 GKLLMFNRNLYAQ
-911 KEKVASIVNL
+911 KEKVAGIVNL
-921 EGRNVL
+921 DGRNML

-978 LPFVQVEL
+978 LPFIQAEL
-986 AESIETESL
+986 TESVETESL

-1022 TNRPLDDFKIEVG
+1022 TNRPLEDFKIEVG

-1043 KIALLGERIDHT
+1043 KIALLGERIDNT
-1055 NKTVTDLGIELN
+1055 NKTVTNLGIELN
-1067 AAKESIRLWGEKT
+1067 AANENIRLWGEKT
-1080 DKINATVTQIGLDL
+1080 DKINSTVTQIGIDL
-1094 DMTREKLDLY
+1094 DMAEETLGLY

-1113 SVADLGLR
+1113 TVADLGLR
-1121 MKAAEGELEL
+1121 MQAAEGELEL

-1136 NKANG
+1136 DKANG
-1141 LLTSLGT
+1141 LFTNLGT

-1161 TRLNNLD
+1161 TRLNSLD
-1168 GTVVSLGTRMNVAEG
+1168 GT
-1183 TLETYATR
+1183 
-1191 LNSLNGTTISLGNRM
+1191 TTSMGNRM
-1206 SAAEGTLNTYVNKTN
+1206 SAAEGTLTTYVNKTN
-1221 TLDGSLTSL
+1221 AIDGSLTSM
-1230 GTRMNAVE
+1230 GSRMNAVE

-1249 FRAAV
+1249 FNGTV

-1279 NKSTGYPLNKDI
+1279 NKATGYPLNKDV
-1291 KFLKGLN
+1291 KFVKGMN

-1312 VKRLCVYSGN
+1312 VTRYETAANSGVFQ
-1322 AIPSGSNYP
+1322 
-1331 AIGWTTDTV
+1331 V
-1340 RATHVGDV
+1340 RIQKVVG
-1348 FYNSSSGKW
+1348 N
-1357 YSYTSSY
+1357 
-1364 TWQEG
+1364 
-1369 TPEFGTVS
+1369 
-1377 TEQEAIIRI
+1377 
-1386 KKIAGS
+1386 
-1392 SSPGLGGFTFNTQTR
+1392 SSPGLGGFTFSTPTR
-1407 ANAVFEVRF
+1407 VNAVFEARF
-1416 TAKIPT
+1416 TANIPK
-1422 GYQLNF
+1422 GYRLNF
-1428 ASNATGNNSRTM
+1428 ASNATGNNGRSQ
-1440 WITDSVGTDGWKEYR
+1440 WITDNAGTGDWKEYR

-1479 TGQTNDDYNTTVT
+1479 TGQTNNDYNTAVT

-1527 EFEGLVTAN
+1527 ELEGAVTVN
-1536 EYFKILEDGSVESR
+1536 SKFKVLQDGTIEAVDGKFS
-1550 KGTFKNVIVQ
+1550 GTLTGVTGSFKSLNCVNSEGKTVGGISFGTDGKMWFSGDMYHQ
-1560 GSIRSPFVRETDS
+1560 GYDYTNKRSYRLYSSDLWCRGNF
-1573 IVIGGEQS
+1573 G
-1581 THDNVAALAGGGG
+1581 A
-1594 WVTAGELE
+1594 
-1602 WDINQSGRRMCI
+1602 SGRN
-1614 TNYRWGNQISEGVIE
+1614 TLVVLGSYG
-1629 YDAPSGKYFYE
+1629 YFYVNGLNTE
-1640 DGIGKIKLSLS
+1640 TGKVYVSLVS
-1651 RECVELMGYGT
+1651 AQSSAKETYYTIPLYGT
-1662 STQFYGWI
+1662 SGDAAGFPVDLVI
-1670 VLNRINLMTSKRYGR
+1670 IRTSGTYRY
-1685 KLNVLAQGIV
+1685 
-1695 SGNNKGASI
+1695 
-1704 NYKTFDGTT
+1704 
-1713 LSVTRNGEGIYTV
+1713 
-1726 YIPSVWGL
+1726 L
-1734 LSGSYLVMLSG
+1734 LSGDKSQRVTVV
-1745 YGYAYNATSDIKAT
+1745 NAHDQNNNIYIYSNGEKVQWHGGEIAECRNIEDFMTPVPAT
-1759 LFSTDATSFVVHTS
+1759 NLLG
-1773 DDASRNDGSF
+1773 RGW
-1783 MFQIINLNDWN
+1783 IIGAFRDSNWS